1 MAGLSLKV
9 LLELQQKGFQKGI
22 ASVKNSLNS
31 LKKTV
36 MGITSA
42 FVGGLGL
49 TELVGRFTQTA
60 KELSQV
66 EATLRNVSDGY
77 LDYAENMQ
85 FLRSVAQQYGQEQNA
100 LIGSFAKF
108 SSAAKGAGMELA
120 TQQRIFRSLTKAA
133 GAFHLTADQTS
144 AVMLAVEQMISK
156 GAVASEELRRQLSNV
171 LPGSFQAMANA
182 AQTAGIIATNSQEAL
197 MDAMKQ
203 GQVIASEVL
212 PYFANELDKITS
224 NASFDSLVSSV
235 NRLSNAWTQFVKNS
249 EFTGFYQGMVDGLA
263 SALDGLGK
271 HFKNVLTNLTVL
283 GGAIATTFVS
293 KKVSKANLEFFDHLE
308 TKSKAANLEVKN
320 LKTNLGAMLAE
331 NELLKQG
338 VIDGLTKE
346 FSAAEAEAAGLSE
359 RMKELALS
367 EDRIG
372 NSTVKQRLKSADAQK
387 LLNYQIN
394 EERIALAAANIE
406 AERLEKQLALGG
418 KRLGK
423 TALGFTN
430 ILNKVI
436 GFIES
441 IGPTVGLTL
450 LYAAIGK
457 IIAELKEWYNWR
469 KKINDI
475 ENNSVPNAQKLNP
488 DAQSEIDNAEA
499 LLRIY
504 EDTDMTFLGK
514 KQALEEINSL
524 LGLTD
529 KEMLKVGVSAEIVR
543 QKIEDWKKVK
553 TVDTVVHQMRDAAEK
568 ASLEITQLKRRLN
581 EIESDPEYGKT
592 ERSLIDAMGYVDT
605 LTDKAVELRKEHEK
619 ITREL
624 KAQEKAYR
632 DLIAAGGITEDDP
645 EFIGPPR
652 PSILS
657 GKKTEEQTAVSNAID
672 EYNRTATELNNKY
685 KNGILTSKQYQKE
698 LANEKYKVL
707 QSIGVYQDL
716 EKIIDSLPS
725 SYRKYY
731 NEIKA
736 GAKQAGGE
744 ETNPVKDAIDKY
756 VKTESELDNQLKNGI
771 IDQQTYNEKLI
782 EAAEACE
789 EVVGSQEDM
798 YGTLE
803 KLKGS
808 YREWF
813 DMMQISKQI
822 AKDEVNDNKK
832 MEESLENLMKKM
844 EEAKENKKKYQEAVK
859 DLGDIPVF
867 DPSRDTSTDYKKDGS
882 EILGDNA
889 EKIEDY
895 VKSLTDYKKGLEKIK
910 NEYGFLSA
918 EEQEALTIVEKLL
931 KQAGDGATTARAKA
945 SIAEI
950 NEDIKDLKKE
960 LSDTKWDTVT
970 QGISGFEGIVS
981 SIESCID
988 AFERLDEADATWI
1001 DHLKAG
1007 FTVIDSLVSLMESV
1021 KAITEAVKTVQE
1033 LSGRLQEAQAQKQIL
1048 LSKIKADQTIKE
1060 GQASMQAAAD
1070 KSVAA
1075 GIEIAADKAKSKE
1088 AAKAA
1093 VGKAAESVA
1102 GTPFVGPWHAIA
1114 AVTSVVGILLAAFSK
1129 FEKGGIVG
1137 GNNTSGDRNIIRA
1150 NSREMVLTRAQQ
1162 GNLFNLIKNGGA
1174 GGQVEFVLR
1183 GDRLVG
1189 AIRNYESRIR
1199 G

>member
-9 LLELQQKGFQKGI
+9 LLELQKKGFDRNI
-22 ASVKNSLNS
+22 ASVKNGLNS

-77 LDYAENMQ
+77 RDYAENMQ

-133 GAFHLTADQTS
+133 GAFHLTAEQTS
-144 AVMLAVEQMISK
+144 SVMLAVEQMISK

-203 GQVIASEVL
+203 GQVVASEVL

-249 EFTGFYQGMVDGLA
+249 EFAGFYQSMVDGLA

-271 HFKNVLTNLTVL
+271 NFKNVLTNLAVL
-283 GGAIATTFVS
+283 GGAITTTFVS
-293 KKVSKANLEFFDHLE
+293 KKISKANLEFFDHLNTE
-308 TKSKAANLEVKN
+308 SKAANLEVKN

-331 NELLKQG
+331 NELLKKG
-338 VIDGLTKE
+338 ILDGLTKE

-387 LLNYQIN
+387 LLNYRID

-430 ILNKVI
+430 IFNKAI
-436 GFIES
+436 GFIKS

-457 IIAELKEWYNWR
+457 IIAELKEWYNWK

-488 DAQSEIDNAEA
+488 DAQSEIDKAEA

-514 KQALEEINSL
+514 KQALQEINAL

-553 TVDTVVHQMRDAAEK
+553 SVDTIAQQMRDAAQK

-592 ERSLIDAMGYVDT
+592 ERSLIDMMGYVDT
-605 LTDKAVELRKEHEK
+605 LTEKAAELQKEYEK
-619 ITREL
+619 ITREI

-632 DLIAAGGITEDDP
+632 DLIAAGGVTEDDP

-657 GKKTEEQTAVSNAID
+657 GKKTEEQTAAPMALHV
-672 EYNRTATELNNKY
+672 R
-685 KNGILTSKQYQKE
+685 
-698 LANEKYKVL
+698 
-707 QSIGVYQDL
+707 
-716 EKIIDSLPS
+716 
-725 SYRKYY
+725 
-731 NEIKA
+731 
-736 GAKQAGGE
+736 
-744 ETNPVKDAIDKY
+744 
-756 VKTESELDNQLKNGI
+756 
-771 IDQQTYNEKLI
+771 
-782 EAAEACE
+782 ACF
-789 EVVGSQEDM
+789 M
-798 YGTLE
+798 
-803 KLKGS
+803 
-808 YREWF
+808 
-813 DMMQISKQI
+813 IS
-822 AKDEVNDNKK
+822 
-832 MEESLENLMKKM
+832 
-844 EEAKENKKKYQEAVK
+844 
-859 DLGDIPVF
+859 P
-867 DPSRDTSTDYKKDGS
+867 
-882 EILGDNA
+882 
-889 EKIEDY
+889 
-895 VKSLTDYKKGLEKIK
+895 
-910 NEYGFLSA
+910 
-918 EEQEALTIVEKLL
+918 
-931 KQAGDGATTARAKA
+931 
-945 SIAEI
+945 
-950 NEDIKDLKKE
+950 
-960 LSDTKWDTVT
+960 
-970 QGISGFEGIVS
+970 
-981 SIESCID
+981 
-988 AFERLDEADATWI
+988 
-1001 DHLKAG
+1001 
-1007 FTVIDSLVSLMESV
+1007 
-1021 KAITEAVKTVQE
+1021 
-1033 LSGRLQEAQAQKQIL
+1033 
-1048 LSKIKADQTIKE
+1048 
-1060 GQASMQAAAD
+1060 
-1070 KSVAA
+1070 
-1075 GIEIAADKAKSKE
+1075 
-1088 AAKAA
+1088 
-1093 VGKAAESVA
+1093 
-1102 GTPFVGPWHAIA
+1102 
-1114 AVTSVVGILLAAFSK
+1114 
-1129 FEKGGIVG
+1129 
-1137 GNNTSGDRNIIRA
+1137 
-1150 NSREMVLTRAQQ
+1150 
-1162 GNLFNLIKNGGA
+1162 
-1174 GGQVEFVLR
+1174 
-1183 GDRLVG
+1183 
-1189 AIRNYESRIR
+1189 
-1199 G
+1199 

>member
-9 LLELQQKGFQKGI
+9 LLELQKKGFDRNI
-22 ASVKNSLNS
+22 ASVKNGLNS

-120 TQQRIFRSLTKAA
+120 TQQRLFRSLTKAA

-156 GAVASEELRRQLSNV
+156 GVVASEELRRQLSNV

-182 AQTAGIIATNSQEAL
+182 AQAAGIIATNSQEAL

-203 GQVIASEVL
+203 GRVVAAEVL

-249 EFTGFYQGMVDGLA
+249 EFTGFYKSMVDGLA

-271 HFKNVLTNLTVL
+271 NFKNVLNNLLVL
-283 GGAIATTFVS
+283 GGAFATAFVS
-293 KKVSKANLEFFDHLE
+293 KKVSKANLEYFDFIE
-308 TKSKAANLEVKN
+308 TKSKAANLEVKSLQSN
-320 LKTNLGAMLAE
+320 IGTMLAQRD
-331 NELLKQG
+331 LLKAG
-338 VIDGLTKE
+338 ALESLSME

-359 RMKELALS
+359 RMKDLALS
-367 EDRIG
+367 EDKIG
-372 NSTVKQRLKSADAQK
+372 NSTVKLKLKSEEAQK
-387 LLNYQIN
+387 LLNYRIDEGRKSLAEAKLTAVEFGDALEQKTTKVGRSLLKLDGIF
-394 EERIALAAANIE
+394 RKIGAFLSSIGSTIAL
-406 AERLEKQLALGG
+406 
-418 KRLGK
+418 
-423 TALGFTN
+423 
-430 ILNKVI
+430 
-436 GFIES
+436 
-441 IGPTVGLTL
+441 TV

-457 IIAELKEWYNWR
+457 IITELKEWYNWR
-469 KKINDI
+469 KKINDL

-488 DAQSEIDNAEA
+488 DAQSEIDKAEA

-514 KQALEEINSL
+514 KQAIKEINEL

-529 KEMLKVGVSAEIVR
+529 NEMLKVGVSAEIVR
-543 QKIEDWKKVK
+543 QKIEGWKKVK
-553 TVDTVVHQMRDAAEK
+553 SADTVAQQMRDAVEK
-568 ASLEITQLKRRLN
+568 ASVEITQLKRRLI
-581 EIESDPEYGKT
+581 EIESDPNYGKM
-592 ERSLIDAMGYVDT
+592 EEVYVRSFGYIT
-605 LTDKAVELRKEHEK
+605 QMTKAAQRLNLEYKKL
-619 ITREL
+619 TREL
-624 KAQEKAYR
+624 KAQEKAYS
-632 DLIAAGGITEDDP
+632 DLVAVVGISEGDP

-652 PSILS
+652 PTILS

-685 KNGILTSKQYQKE
+685 NNGILTSKQYQKE

-736 GAKQAGGE
+736 GAKQEGGE

-756 VKTESELDNQLKNGI
+756 IKTEGELDNLLKNGI
-771 IDQQTYNEKLI
+771 IDQQTYNERLI

-822 AKDEVNDNKK
+822 AKDEVESNKK
-832 MEESLENLMKKM
+832 MDESLENLIKQM

-867 DPSRDTSTDYKKDGS
+867 DPSRDTSLDYKKDGS
-882 EILGDNA
+882 EILDDNA
-889 EKIEDY
+889 EKIEDF
-895 VKSLTDYKKGLEKIK
+895 VKTLTDYKKGLEKIK
-910 NEYGFLSA
+910 KEYGYLSA
-918 EEQEALTIVEKLL
+918 EEQNALTIVEKLL

-960 LSDTKWDTVT
+960 IADTKWDTIT
-970 QGISGFEGIVS
+970 QSISGFEGIVS

-988 AFERLDEADATWI
+988 AFEKLDEADATWI

-1021 KAITEAVKTVQE
+1021 KSITEAVKNVQE
-1033 LSGRLQEAQAQKQIL
+1033 LSSRLQEAQAQRQIL

-1114 AVTSVVGILLAAFSK
+1114 AITSVVGVLLAAFSK

-1137 GNNTSGDRNIIRA
+1137 GSKTHGDQNVIRA
-1150 NSREMVLTRAQQ
+1150 NAREMILNRAQQ

-1189 AIRNYESRIR
+1189 VLKNYDSRLK

>member
-9 LLELQQKGFQKGI
+9 LLELQQKGFQQGI

-42 FVGGLGL
+42 FVGGLGM

-156 GAVASEELRRQLSNV
+156 GVVASEELRRQLSNV

-203 GQVIASEVL
+203 GQVVAAEVL

-249 EFTGFYQGMVDGLA
+249 QFTGFYQGMVDGLA
-263 SALDGLGK
+263 GALDGLGK
-271 HFKNVLTNLTVL
+271 HFKNFLILIGSSAVGIAFKKMSNVVNAHIDNLNTKFE
-283 GGAIATTFVS
+283 AS
-293 KKVSKANLEFFDHLE
+293 KVS
-308 TKSKAANLEVKN
+308 VKN
-320 LKTNLGAMLAE
+320 LRTSLKDTLDMMMDLKTGKAQDYFANFTLAEAKAAKLSEEIQKLAFENSKFGDGTTTKTLEVADAYKLLDYRLHEGMDSFSDAKKEVANLG
-331 NELLKQG
+331 
-338 VIDGLTKE
+338 
-346 FSAAEAEAAGLSE
+346 
-359 RMKELALS
+359 KEL
-367 EDRIG
+367 E
-372 NSTVKQRLKSADAQK
+372 KSKTIWGK
-387 LLNYQIN
+387 L
-394 EERIALAAANIE
+394 ALAIE
-406 AERLEKQLALGG
+406 GPL
-418 KRLGK
+418 KRIIGLVKSLFK
-423 TALGFTN
+423 TAIF
-430 ILNKVI
+430 
-436 GFIES
+436 
-441 IGPTVGLTL
+441 
-450 LYAAIGK
+450 AAIAYGIGK
-457 IIAELKEWYNWR
+457 IVERLVSWYKWQ

-475 ENNSVPNAQKLNP
+475 ENNSVPKAQKLNP
-488 DAQSEIDNAEA
+488 DAQAEIDKAEA

-514 KQALEEINSL
+514 KQALQEINSL

-543 QKIEDWKKVK
+543 QKIEGWKKVK
-553 TVDTVVHQMRDAAEK
+553 SVDTIVHQMRDAAEK

-581 EIESDPEYGKT
+581 EIKSDPDYGKT
-592 ERSLIDAMGYVDT
+592 SEVFAYMAGGIDV
-605 LTDKAVELRKEHEK
+605 LTYKARALQKEYEK
-619 ITREL
+619 ITREI

-632 DLIAAGGITEDDP
+632 DLIAAGAISEDDP

-652 PSILS
+652 PTILS

-672 EYNRTATELNNKY
+672 EYNMTAFELENKY
-685 KNGILTSKQYQKE
+685 NNGILTSKQYQKE
-698 LANEKYKVL
+698 LANERYKVL

-756 VKTESELDNQLKNGI
+756 IKTEGELDNLLKNGI
-771 IDQQTYNEKLI
+771 IDQQTYNERLI

-822 AKDEVNDNKK
+822 AQDEVNDNKK

-867 DPSRDTSTDYKKDGS
+867 DPSRDTSLDYKKDGS
-882 EILGDNA
+882 EILDDNA
-889 EKIEDY
+889 EKIEDF
-895 VKSLTDYKKGLEKIK
+895 VKTLTDYKKGLEKIREEHGYLK
-910 NEYGFLSA
+910 A
-918 EEQEALTIVEKLL
+918 EQQEALTIVEKLL

-960 LSDTKWDTVT
+960 LSDTKWNTIT

-981 SIESCID
+981 SIESCIN

-1021 KAITEAVKTVQE
+1021 KAITEAVKNVQE
-1033 LSGRLQEAQAQKQIL
+1033 LSGRLQEAQANKQIL

-1114 AVTSVVGILLAAFSK
+1114 AVTSVVGVLLAAFSK

>member
-1 MAGLSLKV
+1 MKV
-9 LLELQQKGFQKGI
+9 LLELQQRGFQNGI

-42 FVGGLGL
+42 FVGGLGM

-156 GAVASEELRRQLSNV
+156 GVVASEELRRQLSNV

-203 GQVIASEVL
+203 GQVVAAEVL

-263 SALDGLGK
+263 GALDGLGK
-271 HFKNVLTNLTVL
+271 HFKNFLILIGSSAIGIAFKKISNIVLAHIDNINTKFVASKVNARNL
-283 GGAIATTFVS
+283 ATSLKDMLNMMEDLQTGKSQDLFANFTF
-293 KKVSKANLEFFDHLE
+293 AEA
-308 TKSKAANLEVKN
+308 KAAK
-320 LKTNLGAMLAE
+320 
-331 NELLKQG
+331 
-338 VIDGLTKE
+338 
-346 FSAAEAEAAGLSE
+346 LSE
-359 RMKELALS
+359 EIKKLAF
-367 EDRIG
+367 E
-372 NSTVKQRLKSADAQK
+372 NSKFGDGTTTKTLGVADAYK
-387 LLNYQIN
+387 LLNYRLHEGLDTFSDAKKETEN
-394 EERIALAAANIE
+394 LGKE
-406 AERLEKQLALGG
+406 LEKSRTIWGKLSLAIEGPLKKIIGTV
-418 KRLGK
+418 KSILK
-423 TALGFTN
+423 TAKF
-430 ILNKVI
+430 
-436 GFIES
+436 
-441 IGPTVGLTL
+441 
-450 LYAAIGK
+450 AAIAYGIGK
-457 IIAELKEWYNWR
+457 IVEKLISWYNWQ

-475 ENNSVPNAQKLNP
+475 ENNSVPKAQKLNP
-488 DAQSEIDNAEA
+488 DAQAEIDKAEA

-514 KQALEEINSL
+514 KQALQDINAL

-529 KEMLKVGVSAEIVR
+529 EEMLKVGVSAEEVR
-543 QKIEDWKKVK
+543 QKIEGWKKVK
-553 TVDTVVHQMRDAAEK
+553 SADTVAQQMRDAVEK
-568 ASLEITQLKRRLN
+568 ASMSITELKRRLI
-581 EIESDPEYGKT
+581 EITSDPNYGK
-592 ERSLIDAMGYVDT
+592 MGTFFDEAGVSINI
-605 LTDKAVELRKEHEK
+605 LTIKAVKLALEAAK
-619 ITREL
+619 ITREI

-632 DLIAAGGITEDDP
+632 DLIDVAGVTEDDP

-707 QSIGVYQDL
+707 QSIGIYQDL

-756 VKTESELDNQLKNGI
+756 IKTEGELDNLLKNGI

-822 AKDEVNDNKK
+822 AKDEVESNKK
-832 MEESLENLMKKM
+832 MDESLENLIKQM

-867 DPSRDTSTDYKKDGS
+867 DPSRDTSLDYKKDGS
-882 EILGDNA
+882 EILDDNA
-889 EKIEDY
+889 EKIEDF
-895 VKSLTDYKKGLEKIK
+895 VKTLTDYKKGLENIK
-910 NEYGFLSA
+910 KEYGYLSA
-918 EEQEALTIVEKLL
+918 EEQNALTIVEKLL

-960 LSDTKWDTVT
+960 IADTKWDTIT
-970 QGISGFEGIVS
+970 QSISGFEGIVS

-988 AFERLDEADATWI
+988 AFEKLDEADATWI

-1021 KAITEAVKTVQE
+1021 KSITEAVKNVQE
-1033 LSGRLQEAQAQKQIL
+1033 LSSRLQEAQAQREIL

-1114 AVTSVVGILLAAFSK
+1114 AITSVVGVLLAAFSK
-1129 FEKGGIVG
+1129 FATGGIVG
-1137 GNNTSGDRNIIRA
+1137 GSKTHGDQNVIRA
-1150 NSREMVLTRAQQ
+1150 DAGEMVLNKAQQ
-1162 GNLFNLIKNGGA
+1162 GNLFNLIKNGGT

>member
-9 LLELQQKGFQKGI
+9 LLELQQKGFQNGI

-42 FVGGLGL
+42 FVGGLGM

-133 GAFHLTADQTS
+133 GAFHLTAEQTS
-144 AVMLAVEQMISK
+144 SVMLAVEQMISK
-156 GAVASEELRRQLSNV
+156 GVVASEELRRQLSNV

-182 AQTAGIIATNSQEAL
+182 AQAAGIIATNSQEAL

-203 GQVIASEVL
+203 GQVVASEVL

-249 EFTGFYQGMVDGLA
+249 QFTGFYQGMVDGLA
-263 SALDGLGK
+263 GALDGLGK
-271 HFKNVLTNLTVL
+271 HFKNFLILIGSSAVGLAFKKMSN
-283 GGAIATTFVS
+283 IALAHIDNINTKLEAS
-293 KKVSKANLEFFDHLE
+293 KVQGDKLQANLDSINEKLKDLE
-308 TKSKAANLEVKN
+308 TGKINELFLNFTLAEAKAAK
-320 LKTNLGAMLAE
+320 
-331 NELLKQG
+331 
-338 VIDGLTKE
+338 
-346 FSAAEAEAAGLSE
+346 LSE
-359 RMKELALS
+359 EMKELARQDQELGNPSTTQTLGS
-367 EDRIG
+367 E
-372 NSTVKQRLKSADAQK
+372 DAQK
-387 LLNYQIN
+387 LLNLRKQARELELKKN
-394 EERIALAAANIE
+394 AQE
-406 AERLEKQLALGG
+406 AEDLGKKLEKSGTIFGKAILALEGPL
-418 KRLGK
+418 KRLAGLLK
-423 TALGFTN
+423 TVWKTFKFTA
-430 ILNKVI
+430 ISY
-436 GFIES
+436 G
-441 IGPTVGLTL
+441 
-450 LYAAIGK
+450 IGK
-457 IIAELKEWYNWR
+457 VVEGLVSWYNWR
-469 KKINDI
+469 KKINDL
-475 ENNSVPNAQKLNP
+475 ENNSVPKAQKLNP
-488 DAQSEIDNAEA
+488 DAQAEIDKADA

-514 KQALEEINSL
+514 KQALQDINAL

-529 KEMLKVGVSAEIVR
+529 EEMLKVGASAEVVR
-543 QKIEDWKKVK
+543 QKIEGWKKVK
-553 TVDTVVHQMRDAAEK
+553 SADTVAQQMRDAVEK
-568 ASLEITQLKRRLN
+568 ASMDITQLKRRLI
-581 EIESDPEYGKT
+581 EITSDPKYGKT
-592 ERSLIDAMGYVDT
+592 ISFFDEAGVSVNILTIKAMK
-605 LTDKAVELRKEHEK
+605 LALEAAK
-619 ITREL
+619 ITREI
-624 KAQEKAYR
+624 KAQEKAYK
-632 DLIAAGGITEDDP
+632 DLIAVAGVTEDDP

-707 QSIGVYQDL
+707 QSIGIYQDL
-716 EKIIDSLPS
+716 EKIIDSLPGD
-725 SYRKYY
+725 YRKYY

-756 VKTESELDNQLKNGI
+756 IKTEGELDNLLKNGI
-771 IDQQTYNEKLI
+771 IDQQTYNERLI

-822 AKDEVNDNKK
+822 AKDEVESNKK
-832 MEESLENLMKKM
+832 MDESLENLIKQM

-882 EILGDNA
+882 EILEDNA

-910 NEYGFLSA
+910 KEYGYLSA
-918 EEQEALTIVEKLL
+918 EEQNALTIVEKLL

-960 LSDTKWDTVT
+960 IADTKWDTIT
-970 QGISGFEGIVS
+970 QSISGFEGIVS

-988 AFERLDEADATWI
+988 AFEKLDEADATWI

-1021 KAITEAVKTVQE
+1021 KSITEAVKNVQE
-1033 LSGRLQEAQAQKQIL
+1033 LSSRLQEAQAQRQIL

-1114 AVTSVVGILLAAFSK
+1114 AITSVVGVLLAAFSK

-1150 NSREMVLTRAQQ
+1150 NSGEAVLTKRMQ
-1162 GNLFNLIKNGGA
+1162 GNLLSILRDGGT
-1174 GGQVEFVLR
+1174 GGSVDF
-1183 GDRLVG
+1183 
-1189 AIRNYESRIR
+1189 RIR
-1199 G
+1199 GADLVGVMRNYDSRLKG

>member
-9 LLELQQKGFQKGI
+9 LLELQQKGFQNGI

-42 FVGGLGL
+42 FVGGLGM

-156 GAVASEELRRQLSNV
+156 GVVASEELRRQLSNV

-182 AQTAGIIATNSQEAL
+182 AQTADIIATNSQEAL

-203 GQVIASEVL
+203 GQVVAAEVL

-263 SALDGLGK
+263 GALDGLGK
-271 HFKNVLTNLTVL
+271 HFKNFLILIGSSAIGIAFKKISNIVLAHIDNINTKFVASKVNARNL
-283 GGAIATTFVS
+283 ATSLKDMLDMMEDLQTGKSQDLFANFTF
-293 KKVSKANLEFFDHLE
+293 AEA
-308 TKSKAANLEVKN
+308 KAAK
-320 LKTNLGAMLAE
+320 
-331 NELLKQG
+331 
-338 VIDGLTKE
+338 
-346 FSAAEAEAAGLSE
+346 LSE
-359 RMKELALS
+359 EIKKLAF
-367 EDRIG
+367 E
-372 NSTVKQRLKSADAQK
+372 NSKFGDGTTTKTLGVADAYK
-387 LLNYQIN
+387 LLNYRLHEGVDTFSDAKKETEN
-394 EERIALAAANIE
+394 LGKE
-406 AERLEKQLALGG
+406 LEKSRTIWGKLSLAIEGPLKKIIGTV
-418 KRLGK
+418 KSILK
-423 TALGFTN
+423 TAKF
-430 ILNKVI
+430 
-436 GFIES
+436 
-441 IGPTVGLTL
+441 
-450 LYAAIGK
+450 AAIAYGIGK
-457 IIAELKEWYNWR
+457 IVEKLISWYNWQ

-475 ENNSVPNAQKLNP
+475 ENNSVPKAQKLNP
-488 DAQSEIDNAEA
+488 DAQAEIDKAEA

-529 KEMLKVGVSAEIVR
+529 EEMLKVGASAEEVR
-543 QKIEDWKKVK
+543 QKIEGWKKVK
-553 TVDTVVHQMRDAAEK
+553 SADTVAQQMRDAVEK
-568 ASLEITQLKRRLN
+568 ASMSITELKRRLI
-581 EIESDPEYGKT
+581 EITSDPNYGK
-592 ERSLIDAMGYVDT
+592 MGTFFDEAGVSINI
-605 LTDKAVELRKEHEK
+605 LTIKAVKLALEAAK
-619 ITREL
+619 ITREI
-624 KAQEKAYR
+624 KAQEKAYK
-632 DLIAAGGITEDDP
+632 DLIDVAGVTEDDP

-685 KNGILTSKQYQKE
+685 NNGILTSKQYQKE

-707 QSIGVYQDL
+707 QNIGVYQDL
-716 EKIIDSLPS
+716 EKIIDSLPGN
-725 SYRKYY
+725 YRKYY

-756 VKTESELDNQLKNGI
+756 IKTEGELDNLLKNGI
-771 IDQQTYNEKLI
+771 IDQQTYNERLI

-822 AKDEVNDNKK
+822 AKDEVESNKK
-832 MEESLENLMKKM
+832 MDESLENLIKQM

-867 DPSRDTSTDYKKDGS
+867 DPSRDTSLDYKKDGS
-882 EILGDNA
+882 EILDDNA
-889 EKIEDY
+889 EKIEDF
-895 VKSLTDYKKGLEKIK
+895 VKTLTDYKKGLENIK
-910 NEYGFLSA
+910 KEYGYLSA
-918 EEQEALTIVEKLL
+918 EEQNALTIVEKLL

-960 LSDTKWDTVT
+960 IADTKWDTIT
-970 QGISGFEGIVS
+970 QSISGFEGIVS

-988 AFERLDEADATWI
+988 AFEKLDEADATWI

-1021 KAITEAVKTVQE
+1021 KSITEAVKNVQE
-1033 LSGRLQEAQAQKQIL
+1033 LSSRLQEAQAQRQIL

-1114 AVTSVVGILLAAFSK
+1114 AITSVVGVLLAAFSK
-1129 FEKGGIVG
+1129 FATGGIVG
-1137 GNNTSGDRNIIRA
+1137 GSKTHGDQNVIRA
-1150 NSREMVLTRAQQ
+1150 DAGEMVLNKAQQ
-1162 GNLFNLIKNGGA
+1162 GNLFNLIKNGGT

>member
-9 LLELQQKGFQKGI
+9 LLELQQKGFQNGI

-42 FVGGLGL
+42 FVGGLGM

-133 GAFHLTADQTS
+133 GAFHLTAEQTS
-144 AVMLAVEQMISK
+144 SVMLAVEQMISK
-156 GAVASEELRRQLSNV
+156 GVVASEELRRQLSNV

-182 AQTAGIIATNSQEAL
+182 AQAAGIIATNSQEAL

-203 GQVIASEVL
+203 GQVVASEVL

-249 EFTGFYQGMVDGLA
+249 QFTGFYQSMVDGLA

-271 HFKNVLTNLTVL
+271 HFKNFLILIGSSAVGIAFKKMSNVALAHLDNLNTRFE
-283 GGAIATTFVS
+283 G
-293 KKVSKANLEFFDHLE
+293 SKAQSNKLE
-308 TKSKAANLEVKN
+308 TDLALINKN
-320 LKTNLGAMLAE
+320 LKNLETGKAQELVTSFTLAE
-331 NELLKQG
+331 AK
-338 VIDGLTKE
+338 
-346 FSAAEAEAAGLSE
+346 AAKLSTE
-359 RMKELALS
+359 MKKLALESQANKRETTVATLGS
-367 EDRIG
+367 E
-372 NSTVKQRLKSADAQK
+372 DAQK
-387 LLNYQIN
+387 LLNLRKQVR
-394 EERIALAAANIE
+394 E
-406 AERLEKQLALGG
+406 LE
-418 KRLGK
+418 LGK
-423 TALGFTN
+423 SSAEAKKLGQEVEKSGTIFGKAILAIEGPLKRIIGLVKLLFKTAIF
-430 ILNKVI
+430 
-436 GFIES
+436 
-441 IGPTVGLTL
+441 
-450 LYAAIGK
+450 AAIAYGIGK
-457 IIAELKEWYNWR
+457 IVEKLISWYNWQ

-475 ENNSVPNAQKLNP
+475 ENNSVPKAQKLNP
-488 DAQSEIDNAEA
+488 DAQAEIDKAEA

-514 KQALEEINSL
+514 KQALQEINAL

-553 TVDTVVHQMRDAAEK
+553 SADTVAQQMRDAAQK
-568 ASLEITQLKRRLN
+568 ASMEITQLKRRLI
-581 EIESDPEYGKT
+581 EIESDPDYGKT
-592 ERSLIDAMGYVDT
+592 SKVFAYMAGDIDVLT
-605 LTDKAVELRKEHEK
+605 LKARALQKEYEK
-619 ITREL
+619 ITREI

-632 DLIAAGGITEDDP
+632 DLIDVAGVTEDDP

-685 KNGILTSKQYQKE
+685 NNGILTSKQYQKE

-756 VKTESELDNQLKNGI
+756 IKTEGELDNLLKNGI
-771 IDQQTYNEKLI
+771 IDQQTYNERLI

-822 AKDEVNDNKK
+822 AKDEVESNKK
-832 MEESLENLMKKM
+832 MSESLENLIKQM

-867 DPSRDTSTDYKKDGS
+867 DPSRDTSLDYKKDGS
-882 EILGDNA
+882 EILDDNA
-889 EKIEDY
+889 EKIEDF
-895 VKSLTDYKKGLEKIK
+895 VKTLTDYKKGLEKIK
-910 NEYGFLSA
+910 KEYGYLSA
-918 EEQEALTIVEKLL
+918 EEQNALTIVEKLL

-960 LSDTKWDTVT
+960 IADTKWDTIT
-970 QGISGFEGIVS
+970 QSISGFEGIVS

-988 AFERLDEADATWI
+988 AFEKLDEADATWI

-1021 KAITEAVKTVQE
+1021 KSITEAVKNVQE
-1033 LSGRLQEAQAQKQIL
+1033 LSSRLQEAQAQRQIL
-1048 LSKIKADQTIKE
+1048 LSKIKSDQTIKE

-1114 AVTSVVGILLAAFSK
+1114 AITSVVGVLLAAFSK
-1129 FEKGGIVG
+1129 FATGGIVG
-1137 GNNTSGDRNIIRA
+1137 GSKTHGDQNVIRA
-1150 NSREMVLTRAQQ
+1150 DAGEMVLNKAQQ
-1162 GNLFNLIKNGGA
+1162 GNLFNLIKNGGT

>member
-9 LLELQQKGFQKGI
+9 LLELQQKGFQNGI

-42 FVGGLGL
+42 FVGGLGM

-156 GAVASEELRRQLSNV
+156 GVVASEELRRQLSNV

-182 AQTAGIIATNSQEAL
+182 AQDAGIIATNSQEAL

-203 GQVIASEVL
+203 GQVVASEVL

-249 EFTGFYQGMVDGLA
+249 QFTGFYQGMVDGLA
-263 SALDGLGK
+263 GALDGLGK
-271 HFKNVLTNLTVL
+271 HFKNFLILIGSSAVGLAFKKMSNVVSAHIDNLNTRFE
-283 GGAIATTFVS
+283 A
-293 KKVSKANLEFFDHLE
+293 SKAQSNKLGTDL
-308 TKSKAANLEVKN
+308 ALINKN
-320 LKTNLGAMLAE
+320 LKNLETGKAQELVTSFTLAE
-331 NELLKQG
+331 AK
-338 VIDGLTKE
+338 
-346 FSAAEAEAAGLSE
+346 AAKLSTE
-359 RMKELALS
+359 MKKLALENQANKRETTVATLGS
-367 EDRIG
+367 E
-372 NSTVKQRLKSADAQK
+372 DAQK
-387 LLNYQIN
+387 LLNLRKQVR
-394 EERIALAAANIE
+394 E
-406 AERLEKQLALGG
+406 LE
-418 KRLGK
+418 LGK
-423 TALGFTN
+423 ASAEAKKLGQEVEKSGSIFGKAILAIEGPLKRIIGLIKLLFKTAIF
-430 ILNKVI
+430 
-436 GFIES
+436 
-441 IGPTVGLTL
+441 
-450 LYAAIGK
+450 AAIAYGIGK
-457 IIAELKEWYNWR
+457 IVERLISWYNWQ

-475 ENNSVPNAQKLNP
+475 ENNSVPKAQKLNP
-488 DAQSEIDNAEA
+488 DAQAEIDKAEA

-514 KQALEEINSL
+514 KQALQEINAL

-553 TVDTVVHQMRDAAEK
+553 SADTVAQQMRDAAEK
-568 ASLEITQLKRRLN
+568 ASMEITQLKRRLI
-581 EIESDPEYGKT
+581 EIESDPDYGKT
-592 ERSLIDAMGYVDT
+592 SKVFAYMAGDIDV
-605 LTDKAVELRKEHEK
+605 LTIKARALQKEYEK
-619 ITREL
+619 ITREI

-632 DLIAAGGITEDDP
+632 DLIAAGGVTEDDP

-652 PSILS
+652 PTILS

-725 SYRKYY
+725 SYRKYS
-731 NEIKA
+731 NEIKS

-756 VKTESELDNQLKNGI
+756 IKTEGELDNLLKNGI
-771 IDQQTYNEKLI
+771 IDQQTYNERLI

-822 AKDEVNDNKK
+822 AKDEVESNKK
-832 MEESLENLMKKM
+832 MDESLENLIKQM

-867 DPSRDTSTDYKKDGS
+867 DPSRDTSLDYKKDGS
-882 EILGDNA
+882 EILDDNA
-889 EKIEDY
+889 EKIEDF
-895 VKSLTDYKKGLEKIK
+895 VKTLTDYKKGLEKIK
-910 NEYGFLSA
+910 KEYGYLSA
-918 EEQEALTIVEKLL
+918 EEQNALTIVEKLL

-960 LSDTKWDTVT
+960 IADTKWDTIT
-970 QGISGFEGIVS
+970 QSISGFEGIVS

-988 AFERLDEADATWI
+988 AFEKLDEADATWI

-1021 KAITEAVKTVQE
+1021 KSITEAVKNVQE
-1033 LSGRLQEAQAQKQIL
+1033 LSSRLQEAQAQRQIL

-1114 AVTSVVGILLAAFSK
+1114 AITSVVGVLLAAFSK

-1150 NSREMVLTRAQQ
+1150 NSGEAVLTKRMQ
-1162 GNLFNLIKNGGA
+1162 GNLLSILRDGGT
-1174 GGQVEFVLR
+1174 GGSVDF
-1183 GDRLVG
+1183 
-1189 AIRNYESRIR
+1189 RIR
-1199 G
+1199 GADLVGVMRNYDSRLKG

>member
-9 LLELQQKGFQKGI
+9 LLELQQKGFQQGI

-42 FVGGLGL
+42 FVGGLGM

-156 GAVASEELRRQLSNV
+156 GVVASEELRRQLSNV

-203 GQVIASEVL
+203 GQVVAAEVL

-263 SALDGLGK
+263 GALDGLGK
-271 HFKNVLTNLTVL
+271 HFKNFLILIGSSAIGIAFKKISNIVLAHIDNINTKFVASKVNARNL
-283 GGAIATTFVS
+283 ATSLKDMLNMMEDLQTGKSQDLFANFTF
-293 KKVSKANLEFFDHLE
+293 AEA
-308 TKSKAANLEVKN
+308 KAAK
-320 LKTNLGAMLAE
+320 
-331 NELLKQG
+331 
-338 VIDGLTKE
+338 
-346 FSAAEAEAAGLSE
+346 LSE
-359 RMKELALS
+359 EIKKLAF
-367 EDRIG
+367 E
-372 NSTVKQRLKSADAQK
+372 NSKFGDGTTTKTLGVADAYK
-387 LLNYQIN
+387 LLNYRLHEGLDTFSDAKKETEN
-394 EERIALAAANIE
+394 LGKE
-406 AERLEKQLALGG
+406 LEKSRTIWGKLSLAIEGPLKKIIGTV
-418 KRLGK
+418 KSILK
-423 TALGFTN
+423 TAKF
-430 ILNKVI
+430 
-436 GFIES
+436 
-441 IGPTVGLTL
+441 
-450 LYAAIGK
+450 AAIAYGIGK
-457 IIAELKEWYNWR
+457 IVEKLISWYNWQ

-475 ENNSVPNAQKLNP
+475 ENNSVPKAQKLNP
-488 DAQSEIDNAEA
+488 DAQAEIDKAEA

-514 KQALEEINSL
+514 KQALQDINAL

-529 KEMLKVGVSAEIVR
+529 EEMLKVGVSAEEVR
-543 QKIEDWKKVK
+543 QKIEGWKKVK
-553 TVDTVVHQMRDAAEK
+553 SADTVAQQMRDAVEK
-568 ASLEITQLKRRLN
+568 ASMSITELKRRLI
-581 EIESDPEYGKT
+581 EITSDPNYGK
-592 ERSLIDAMGYVDT
+592 MGTFFDEAGVSINI
-605 LTDKAVELRKEHEK
+605 LTIKAVKLALEAAK
-619 ITREL
+619 ITREI

-632 DLIAAGGITEDDP
+632 DLIDVAGVTEDDP

-707 QSIGVYQDL
+707 QSIGIYQDL

-756 VKTESELDNQLKNGI
+756 IKTEGELDNLLKNGI

-822 AKDEVNDNKK
+822 AKDEVESNKK
-832 MEESLENLMKKM
+832 MDESLENLIKQM

-867 DPSRDTSTDYKKDGS
+867 DPSRDTSLDYKKDGS
-882 EILGDNA
+882 EILDDNA
-889 EKIEDY
+889 EKIEDF
-895 VKSLTDYKKGLEKIK
+895 VKTLTDYKKGLENIK
-910 NEYGFLSA
+910 KEYGYLSA
-918 EEQEALTIVEKLL
+918 EEQNALTIVEKLL

-960 LSDTKWDTVT
+960 IADTKWDTIT
-970 QGISGFEGIVS
+970 QSISGFEGIVS

-988 AFERLDEADATWI
+988 AFEKLDEADATWI

-1021 KAITEAVKTVQE
+1021 KSITEAVKNVQE
-1033 LSGRLQEAQAQKQIL
+1033 LSSRLQEAQAQREIL
-1048 LSKIKADQTIKE
+1048 LSKIKAGQTIKE

-1093 VGKAAESVA
+1093 VGKAEESVA

-1114 AVTSVVGILLAAFSK
+1114 AITSVVGVLLAAFSK
-1129 FEKGGIVG
+1129 FATGGIVG
-1137 GNNTSGDRNIIRA
+1137 GSKTHGDQNVIRA
-1150 NSREMVLTRAQQ
+1150 DAGEMVLNKAQQ
-1162 GNLFNLIKNGGA
+1162 GNLFNLIKNGGT

>member
-9 LLELQQKGFQKGI
+9 LLELQQKGFQNGI

-42 FVGGLGL
+42 FVGGLGM

-133 GAFHLTADQTS
+133 GAFHLTAEQTS
-144 AVMLAVEQMISK
+144 SVMLAVEQMISK
-156 GAVASEELRRQLSNV
+156 GVVASEELRRQLSNV

-182 AQTAGIIATNSQEAL
+182 AQAAGIIATNSQEAL

-203 GQVIASEVL
+203 GQVVASEVL

-249 EFTGFYQGMVDGLA
+249 QFTGFYQSMVDGLA

-271 HFKNVLTNLTVL
+271 HFKNFLILIGSSAVGIAFKKMSNVALAHLDNLNTRFE
-283 GGAIATTFVS
+283 G
-293 KKVSKANLEFFDHLE
+293 SKAQSNKLE
-308 TKSKAANLEVKN
+308 TDLALINKN
-320 LKTNLGAMLAE
+320 LKNLETGKAQELVTSFTLAE
-331 NELLKQG
+331 AK
-338 VIDGLTKE
+338 
-346 FSAAEAEAAGLSE
+346 AAKLSTE
-359 RMKELALS
+359 MKKLALESQANKRETTVATLGS
-367 EDRIG
+367 E
-372 NSTVKQRLKSADAQK
+372 DAQK
-387 LLNYQIN
+387 LLNLRKQVR
-394 EERIALAAANIE
+394 E
-406 AERLEKQLALGG
+406 LE
-418 KRLGK
+418 LGK
-423 TALGFTN
+423 SSAEAKKLGQEVEKSGTIFGKAILAIEGPLKRIIGLVKSLFKTAIF
-430 ILNKVI
+430 
-436 GFIES
+436 
-441 IGPTVGLTL
+441 
-450 LYAAIGK
+450 AAIAYGIGK
-457 IIAELKEWYNWR
+457 IVEKLISWYNWQ

-475 ENNSVPNAQKLNP
+475 ENNSVPKAQKLNP
-488 DAQSEIDNAEA
+488 DAQAEIDKAEA

-514 KQALEEINSL
+514 KQALQEINAL

-553 TVDTVVHQMRDAAEK
+553 SADTVAQQMRDAAQK
-568 ASLEITQLKRRLN
+568 ASMEITQLKRRLI
-581 EIESDPEYGKT
+581 EIESDPDYGKT
-592 ERSLIDAMGYVDT
+592 SKVFAYMAGDIDVLT
-605 LTDKAVELRKEHEK
+605 LKARALQKEYEK
-619 ITREL
+619 ITREI
-624 KAQEKAYR
+624 KAQEKAYK
-632 DLIAAGGITEDDP
+632 DLIAVAGVTEDDP

-672 EYNRTATELNNKY
+672 EYNRTATELENKY
-685 KNGILTSKQYQKE
+685 NNGILTSKQYQKE

-731 NEIKA
+731 NEIKT

-756 VKTESELDNQLKNGI
+756 IKTEGELDNLLKNGI
-771 IDQQTYNEKLI
+771 IDQQTYNERLI

-822 AKDEVNDNKK
+822 AKDEVESNKK
-832 MEESLENLMKKM
+832 MSESLENLIKQM

-867 DPSRDTSTDYKKDGS
+867 DPSRDTSLDYKKDGS
-882 EILGDNA
+882 EILDDNA
-889 EKIEDY
+889 EKIEDF
-895 VKSLTDYKKGLEKIK
+895 VKTLTDYKKGLEKIK
-910 NEYGFLSA
+910 KEYGYLSA
-918 EEQEALTIVEKLL
+918 EEQNALTIVEKLL

-960 LSDTKWDTVT
+960 IADTKWDTIT
-970 QGISGFEGIVS
+970 QSISGFEGIVS

-988 AFERLDEADATWI
+988 AFEKLDEADATWI

-1021 KAITEAVKTVQE
+1021 KSITEAVKNVQE
-1033 LSGRLQEAQAQKQIL
+1033 LSSRLQEAQAQRQIL
-1048 LSKIKADQTIKE
+1048 LSKIKSDQTIKE

-1114 AVTSVVGILLAAFSK
+1114 AITSVVGVLLAAFSK
-1129 FEKGGIVG
+1129 FATGGIVG
-1137 GNNTSGDRNIIRA
+1137 GSKTHGDQNVIRA
-1150 NSREMVLTRAQQ
+1150 DAGEMVLNKAQQ
-1162 GNLFNLIKNGGA
+1162 GNLFNLIKNGGT

>member
-9 LLELQQKGFQKGI
+9 LLELQKKGFDRNI
-22 ASVKNSLNS
+22 ASVKNGLNS

-42 FVGGLGL
+42 FVGGLGM

-133 GAFHLTADQTS
+133 GAFHLTAEQTS
-144 AVMLAVEQMISK
+144 NVMLAVEQMISK
-156 GAVASEELRRQLSNV
+156 GVVASEELRRQLSNV

-182 AQTAGIIATNSQEAL
+182 AQAAGIIATNSQEAL

-249 EFTGFYQGMVDGLA
+249 QFTGFYQSMVDGLA

-271 HFKNVLTNLTVL
+271 HFKNFLILIGSSAIGVAFKKIYDSSFGIIDNLNTKLEATKVEIEDNKASLIQMQKELASLQTGQVDKLTMSFTL
-283 GGAIATTFVS
+283 
-293 KKVSKANLEFFDHLE
+293 
-308 TKSKAANLEVKN
+308 
-320 LKTNLGAMLAE
+320 
-331 NELLKQG
+331 
-338 VIDGLTKE
+338 
-346 FSAAEAEAAGLSE
+346 AEAEAARLSE
-359 RMKELALS
+359 GIRNLAL
-367 EDRIG
+367 ENKKNKKDLTTATL
-372 NSTVKQRLKSADAQK
+372 NAADAQN
-387 LLNYQIN
+387 LLNY
-394 EERIALAAANIE
+394 RITEGTANIAADRKE
-406 AERLEKQLALGG
+406 KRNLEKEIDKSATSLGKMALGLQG
-418 KRLGK
+418 TLK
-423 TALGFTN
+423 TIVGFFSS
-430 ILNKVI
+430 ILK
-436 GFIES
+436 
-441 IGPTVGLTL
+441 
-450 LYAAIGK
+450 YAKFVAIAYGIGK
-457 IIAELKEWYNWR
+457 IVDGLKSWYDWQ
-469 KKINDI
+469 KKINDL

-488 DAQSEIDNAEA
+488 DVQAEIDKAEA

-504 EDTDMTFLGK
+504 EDTDMTFFGK
-514 KQALEEINSL
+514 KQAIKEINEL

-529 KEMLKVGVSAEIVR
+529 NEMLKVGVSAEIVR
-543 QKIEDWKKVK
+543 QKIEGWKKVK
-553 TVDTVVHQMRDAAEK
+553 SADTVAKQMSDAVEK
-568 ASLEITQLKRRLN
+568 ASVEITQLKRRII
-581 EIESDPEYGKT
+581 EIESDPNYGTMEEVYVRSFGYITQMTKAAQRLYSEYKK
-592 ERSLIDAMGYVDT
+592 L
-605 LTDKAVELRKEHEK
+605 
-619 ITREL
+619 TREL

-632 DLIAAGGITEDDP
+632 DLIAVAGVTEDDP

-672 EYNRTATELNNKY
+672 EYNRTATELENKY

-707 QSIGVYQDL
+707 QSIGIYQDL

-736 GAKQAGGE
+736 GAKQAGGK

-756 VKTESELDNQLKNGI
+756 IKTEGELDNLLKNGI
-771 IDQQTYNEKLI
+771 IDQQTYNERLI

-822 AKDEVNDNKK
+822 AQDEVNDNKK
-832 MEESLENLMKKM
+832 MSESLENLMKKM

-867 DPSRDTSTDYKKDGS
+867 DPSRDTSLDYKKDGS
-882 EILGDNA
+882 EILDDNA
-889 EKIEDY
+889 EKIEDF
-895 VKSLTDYKKGLEKIK
+895 VKTLTDYKKGLEKIK
-910 NEYGFLSA
+910 KEYGYLSA
-918 EEQEALTIVEKLL
+918 EEQNALTIVEKLL

-960 LSDTKWDTVT
+960 IADTKWDTIT
-970 QGISGFEGIVS
+970 QSISGFEGIVS

-988 AFERLDEADATWI
+988 AFEKLDEADATWI

-1021 KAITEAVKTVQE
+1021 KSITEAVKNVQE
-1033 LSGRLQEAQAQKQIL
+1033 LSSRLQEAQAQRQIL

-1114 AVTSVVGILLAAFSK
+1114 AITSVVGVLLAAFSK
-1129 FEKGGIVG
+1129 FATGGIVG
-1137 GNNTSGDRNIIRA
+1137 GSKTHGDQNVIRA
-1150 NSREMVLTRAQQ
+1150 DAGEMILNRAQQ
-1162 GNLFNLIKNGGA
+1162 GNLFNLIKNGGT
-1174 GGQVEFVLR
+1174 GGSVDF
-1183 GDRLVG
+1183 
-1189 AIRNYESRIR
+1189 RIR
-1199 G
+1199 GADLVGVMRNYDSRLKG

>member
-9 LLELQQKGFQKGI
+9 LLELQQKGFQNGI

-42 FVGGLGL
+42 FVGGLGM

-133 GAFHLTADQTS
+133 GAFHLTAEQTS
-144 AVMLAVEQMISK
+144 SVMLAVEQMISK
-156 GAVASEELRRQLSNV
+156 GVVASEELRRQLSNV

-182 AQTAGIIATNSQEAL
+182 AQTADIIATNSQEAL

-249 EFTGFYQGMVDGLA
+249 QFTGFYQGMVDGLA
-263 SALDGLGK
+263 GALDGLGK
-271 HFKNVLTNLTVL
+271 HFKNFLILVGSSAV
-283 GGAIATTFVS
+283 GIAFKKMSNVVNAHIDNINTKFEAS
-293 KKVSKANLEFFDHLE
+293 KVSA
-308 TKSKAANLEVKN
+308 KN
-320 LKTNLGAMLAE
+320 LRTSLKDTLEMMIDLQTGKSQDLFANFTLAE
-331 NELLKQG
+331 AK
-338 VIDGLTKE
+338 
-346 FSAAEAEAAGLSE
+346 AAGLSE
-359 RMKELALS
+359 EIKKLAFENSKFGDGTTTKTLEAADAYKLLDYRLHEGINSFSGAKKEVANLGKEL
-367 EDRIG
+367 E
-372 NSTVKQRLKSADAQK
+372 KSK
-387 LLNYQIN
+387 TIWG
-394 EERIALAAANIE
+394 
-406 AERLEKQLALGG
+406 KVVLALEGPL
-418 KRLGK
+418 KRIIGLVKSLFK
-423 TALGFTN
+423 TAIF
-430 ILNKVI
+430 
-436 GFIES
+436 
-441 IGPTVGLTL
+441 
-450 LYAAIGK
+450 AAIAYGIGK
-457 IIAELKEWYNWR
+457 IVEKLISWYNWQ

-475 ENNSVPNAQKLNP
+475 ENNSVPKAQKLNP
-488 DAQSEIDNAEA
+488 DAQAEIDKAEA

-514 KQALEEINSL
+514 KQALQDINAL

-529 KEMLKVGVSAEIVR
+529 EEMLKVGASAEEVR
-543 QKIEDWKKVK
+543 KKNEGWKKVK
-553 TVDTVVHQMRDAAEK
+553 SADTVAQQMRDAVEK
-568 ASLEITQLKRRLN
+568 ASMDITQLKRRLI
-581 EIESDPEYGKT
+581 EITSDPNYGK
-592 ERSLIDAMGYVDT
+592 MGTFFDEAGVSINI
-605 LTDKAVELRKEHEK
+605 LTIKAVKLALEAAK
-619 ITREL
+619 ITREI
-624 KAQEKAYR
+624 KAQEKAYK
-632 DLIAAGGITEDDP
+632 DLIDVAGVTEDDP

-685 KNGILTSKQYQKE
+685 NNGILTSKQYQKE

-707 QSIGVYQDL
+707 QNIGVYQDL
-716 EKIIDSLPS
+716 EKIIDSLPGN
-725 SYRKYY
+725 YRKYY

-756 VKTESELDNQLKNGI
+756 IKTEGELDNLLKNGI
-771 IDQQTYNEKLI
+771 IDQQTYNERLI

-822 AKDEVNDNKK
+822 AKDEVESNKK
-832 MEESLENLMKKM
+832 MDESLENLIKQM

-867 DPSRDTSTDYKKDGS
+867 DPSRDTSLDYKKDGS
-882 EILGDNA
+882 EILDDNA
-889 EKIEDY
+889 EKIEDF
-895 VKSLTDYKKGLEKIK
+895 VKTLTDYKKGLEKIK
-910 NEYGFLSA
+910 KEYGYLSA
-918 EEQEALTIVEKLL
+918 EEQNALTIVEKLL

-960 LSDTKWDTVT
+960 IADTKWDTIT
-970 QGISGFEGIVS
+970 QSISGFEGIVS

-988 AFERLDEADATWI
+988 AFEKLDEADATWI

-1021 KAITEAVKTVQE
+1021 KSITEAVKNVQE
-1033 LSGRLQEAQAQKQIL
+1033 LSSRLQEAQAQRQIL

-1075 GIEIAADKAKSKE
+1075 RIEIAADKAKSKE

-1114 AVTSVVGILLAAFSK
+1114 AITSVVGVLLAAFSK
-1129 FEKGGIVG
+1129 FATGGIVG
-1137 GNNTSGDRNIIRA
+1137 GSKTHGDQNVIRA
-1150 NSREMVLTRAQQ
+1150 DAGEMVLNKAQQ
-1162 GNLFNLIKNGGA
+1162 GNLFNLIKNGGT

>member
-9 LLELQQKGFQKGI
+9 LLELQQKGFQNGI

-42 FVGGLGL
+42 FVGGLGM

-133 GAFHLTADQTS
+133 GAFHLTAEQTS
-144 AVMLAVEQMISK
+144 SVMLAVEQMISK
-156 GAVASEELRRQLSNV
+156 GVVASEELRRQLSNV

-182 AQTAGIIATNSQEAL
+182 AQAAGIIATNSQEAL

-235 NRLSNAWTQFVKNS
+235 NRLSNSWTQFVKNS
-249 EFTGFYQGMVDGLA
+249 QFTGFYQSMVDGLA

-271 HFKNVLTNLTVL
+271 HFKNFLILIGSSAVGLAFKKMSNVVNAHIDNINTKFE
-283 GGAIATTFVS
+283 AS
-293 KKVSKANLEFFDHLE
+293 KVNVKKLRTSLKDMLDMMVDLQTGKAQDFFANFTLEE
-308 TKSKAANLEVKN
+308 AKAAKLSEEIKKLALENSKFGDGTTTKTLEV
-320 LKTNLGAMLAE
+320 
-331 NELLKQG
+331 
-338 VIDGLTKE
+338 
-346 FSAAEAEAAGLSE
+346 
-359 RMKELALS
+359 
-367 EDRIG
+367 
-372 NSTVKQRLKSADAQK
+372 ADAYN
-387 LLNYQIN
+387 LLNYRLHEGLDSLSEAQK
-394 EERIALAAANIE
+394 ETANLGKE
-406 AERLEKQLALGG
+406 LEKSKTIFGKAILAIEGPL
-418 KRLGK
+418 KRIIGLVKSLFK
-423 TALGFTN
+423 TAVF
-430 ILNKVI
+430 
-436 GFIES
+436 
-441 IGPTVGLTL
+441 
-450 LYAAIGK
+450 AAIAYGIGK
-457 IIAELKEWYNWR
+457 IVERLISWYNWQ

-475 ENNSVPNAQKLNP
+475 ENNSVPKAQKLNP
-488 DAQSEIDNAEA
+488 DAQAEIDKAEA
-499 LLRIY
+499 LLKIY

-514 KQALEEINSL
+514 KQALQDINAL

-529 KEMLKVGVSAEIVR
+529 EEMLKVGTSAEVVR

-553 TVDTVVHQMRDAAEK
+553 SADTVAQQMRDAAQK
-568 ASLEITQLKRRLN
+568 ASIEITQLKRRLI
-581 EIESDPEYGKT
+581 EIESDPDYGKT
-592 ERSLIDAMGYVDT
+592 SKVFAYMAGDVDVLT
-605 LTDKAVELRKEHEK
+605 LKARALQTEYEK
-619 ITREL
+619 ITREI

-632 DLIAAGGITEDDP
+632 DLIAVAGVTEDDP

-672 EYNRTATELNNKY
+672 EYNRTVTELNNKY
-685 KNGILTSKQYQKE
+685 NNGILTSKQYQKE

-756 VKTESELDNQLKNGI
+756 IKTEGELDNLLKNGI
-771 IDQQTYNEKLI
+771 IDQQTYNERLI

-822 AKDEVNDNKK
+822 AKDEVESNKK
-832 MEESLENLMKKM
+832 MDESLENLIKQM

-867 DPSRDTSTDYKKDGS
+867 DPSRDTSLDYKKDGS
-882 EILGDNA
+882 EILDDNA
-889 EKIEDY
+889 EKIEDF
-895 VKSLTDYKKGLEKIK
+895 VKTLTDYKKGLENIK
-910 NEYGFLSA
+910 KEYGYLSA
-918 EEQEALTIVEKLL
+918 EEQNALTIVEKLL

-960 LSDTKWDTVT
+960 IADTKWDTIT
-970 QGISGFEGIVS
+970 QSISGFEGIVS

-988 AFERLDEADATWI
+988 AFEKLDEADATWI

-1021 KAITEAVKTVQE
+1021 KSITEAVKNVQE
-1033 LSGRLQEAQAQKQIL
+1033 LSSRLQEAQAQRQIL
-1048 LSKIKADQTIKE
+1048 LSKIKADQTIEE

-1114 AVTSVVGILLAAFSK
+1114 AITSVVGVLLAAFSK

-1137 GNNTSGDRNIIRA
+1137 GSKTHGDQNVIRA
-1150 NSREMVLTRAQQ
+1150 DAREMILNRAQQ

-1189 AIRNYESRIR
+1189 VLKNYDSRLK

>member
-9 LLELQQKGFQKGI
+9 LLELQQRGFQKGI

-49 TELVGRFTQTA
+49 TELVGRFTETA

-85 FLRSVAQQYGQEQNA
+85 FLRSVAQQYGQEQNT

-144 AVMLAVEQMISK
+144 SVMLAVEQMISK
-156 GAVASEELRRQLSNV
+156 GVVASEELRRQLSNV

-203 GQVIASEVL
+203 GQVVASKVL

-224 NASFDSLVSSV
+224 NASFDSLVSSI

-249 EFTGFYQGMVDGLA
+249 EFTGFYQSMVDGLS

-271 HFKNVLTNLTVL
+271 NFKNVLNNLLVL
-283 GGAIATTFVS
+283 GGAFATTFVT
-293 KKVSKANLEFFDHLE
+293 KKVSKANLEYFDFIE
-308 TKSKAANLEVKN
+308 TKSKAANLEVQSLKN
-320 LKTNLGAMLAE
+320 NIGTMLAQRD
-331 NELLKQG
+331 LLKVG
-338 VIDGLTKE
+338 AISGLTME

-359 RMKELALS
+359 RMKDLALS
-367 EDRIG
+367 ENRIG
-372 NSTVKQRLKSADAQK
+372 NSTVKLKLENADAQN
-387 LLNYQIN
+387 LLNY
-394 EERIALAAANIE
+394 RIKEGRKALAE
-406 AERLEKQLALGG
+406 AEITATEFGDKLEQKTTKVGRALLKNEGIVR
-418 KRLGK
+418 K
-423 TALGFTN
+423 
-430 ILNKVI
+430 I
-436 GFIES
+436 GSLLSTIWDS
-441 IGPTVGLTL
+441 AVLTV
-450 LYAAIGK
+450 LYTVIGK
-457 IIAELKEWYNWR
+457 IVQKTVEWYNWR

-475 ENNSVPNAQKLNP
+475 ENNSVSNAQKMNP
-488 DAQSEIDNAEA
+488 DAQAEIDKANALYNIYNDQNTT
-499 LLRIY
+499 LL
-504 EDTDMTFLGK
+504 TK
-514 KQALEEINSL
+514 QQALKEINSL
-524 LGLTD
+524 LGLSND
-529 KEMLKVGVSAEIVR
+529 EMLKLGTSSETVKE
-543 QKIEDWKKVK
+543 KIESWKDIKGA
-553 TVDTVVHQMRDAAEK
+553 DTVAKQMEEAIQKAAIR
-568 ASLEITQLKRRLN
+568 ASELERILN
-581 EIESDPEYGKT
+581 EIRNDPHYNEKT
-592 ERSLIDAMGYVDT
+592 T
-605 LTDKAVELRKEHEK
+605 LEDEGGVQLLTW
-619 ITREL
+619 TREARKL
-624 KAQEKAYR
+624 FREERKAKRELEAQNKAYEK
-632 DLIAAGGITEDDP
+632 LVKEGTGGEAD
-645 EFIGPPR
+645 FVGPPK
-652 PSILS
+652 PTSLS

-672 EYNRTATELNNKY
+672 EYNRTATELENKY
-685 KNGILTSKQYQKE
+685 KNGILTSKQYQEE

-756 VKTESELDNQLKNGI
+756 IKTEGELDNLLKNGI

-822 AKDEVNDNKK
+822 AKDEVESNKK
-832 MEESLENLMKKM
+832 MDESLENLIKQM

-867 DPSRDTSTDYKKDGS
+867 DPTRDTTFDYKKDGS
-882 EILGDNA
+882 EILDDNA

-895 VKSLTDYKKGLEKIK
+895 VKTLTDYQKGLEKIK
-910 NEYGFLSA
+910 KEYGFLSA
-918 EEQEALTIVEKLL
+918 EEQNALTIVEKLL
-931 KQAGDGATTARAKA
+931 KQAGDGATTARVKA

-960 LSDTKWDTVT
+960 IADTKWDTIT
-970 QGISGFEGIVS
+970 QSISGFEGIVS

-1021 KAITEAVKTVQE
+1021 KAITEAVKNVQE

-1114 AVTSVVGILLAAFSK
+1114 AITSVVGVLLAAFSK

-1137 GNNTSGDRNIIRA
+1137 GSKTHGDQNVIRA
-1150 NSREMVLTRAQQ
+1150 DAREMILNRAQQ

-1189 AIRNYESRIR
+1189 VLKNYDSRLK

>member
-9 LLELQQKGFQKGI
+9 LLELQKKGFEQSI
-22 ASVKNSLNS
+22 ASVKNGLNS

-42 FVGGLGL
+42 FVGGLGM

-156 GAVASEELRRQLSNV
+156 GVVASEELRRQLSNV

-197 MDAMKQ
+197 MDSMKQ
-203 GQVIASEVL
+203 GQVVAAEVL

-263 SALDGLGK
+263 GALDGLGK
-271 HFKNVLTNLTVL
+271 HFKNFLILIGSSAIGIAFKKISNIVLAHIDNINTKFVASKVNARNL
-283 GGAIATTFVS
+283 ATSLKDMLNMMEDLQTGKSQDLFANFTF
-293 KKVSKANLEFFDHLE
+293 AEA
-308 TKSKAANLEVKN
+308 KAAK
-320 LKTNLGAMLAE
+320 
-331 NELLKQG
+331 
-338 VIDGLTKE
+338 
-346 FSAAEAEAAGLSE
+346 LSE
-359 RMKELALS
+359 EIKKLAF
-367 EDRIG
+367 E
-372 NSTVKQRLKSADAQK
+372 NSKFGDGTTTKTLGVADAYK
-387 LLNYQIN
+387 LLNYRLHEGIDTFSDAKKETEN
-394 EERIALAAANIE
+394 LGKE
-406 AERLEKQLALGG
+406 LEKSRTIWGKLSLAIEGPLKKIIGTV
-418 KRLGK
+418 KSILK
-423 TALGFTN
+423 TAKF
-430 ILNKVI
+430 
-436 GFIES
+436 
-441 IGPTVGLTL
+441 
-450 LYAAIGK
+450 AAIAYGIGK
-457 IIAELKEWYNWR
+457 IVEKLISWYNWQ

-475 ENNSVPNAQKLNP
+475 ENNSVPKAQKLNP
-488 DAQSEIDNAEA
+488 DAQAEIDKADA

-514 KQALEEINSL
+514 KQALQDINAL

-529 KEMLKVGVSAEIVR
+529 EEMLKVGASAEEVR
-543 QKIEDWKKVK
+543 QKIEGWKKVK
-553 TVDTVVHQMRDAAEK
+553 SADTVAQQMRDATEK
-568 ASLEITQLKRRLN
+568 ASMEITQLKRRLI
-581 EIESDPEYGKT
+581 EITSDPNYGK
-592 ERSLIDAMGYVDT
+592 MGTFFDEAGVSINI
-605 LTDKAVELRKEHEK
+605 LTIKAVKLALEAAK
-619 ITREL
+619 ITREI
-624 KAQEKAYR
+624 KAQEKAYK
-632 DLIAAGGITEDDP
+632 DLIDVVGVTEDDP
-645 EFIGPPR
+645 EFIGPPT

-685 KNGILTSKQYQKE
+685 NNGILTSKQYQKE

-756 VKTESELDNQLKNGI
+756 VKTEGELDNLLKNGI
-771 IDQQTYNEKLI
+771 IDQQTYNERLI

-822 AKDEVNDNKK
+822 AQDEVNDNKK
-832 MEESLENLMKKM
+832 MSESLENLMKKM

-867 DPSRDTSTDYKKDGS
+867 DPSRDTSLDYKKDGS
-882 EILGDNA
+882 EILDDNA
-889 EKIEDY
+889 EKIEDF
-895 VKSLTDYKKGLEKIK
+895 VKTLTDYKKGLEKIK

-918 EEQEALTIVEKLL
+918 EEQNALTIVEKLL

-960 LSDTKWDTVT
+960 ISDTKWDTIT

-1021 KAITEAVKTVQE
+1021 KSITEAVKNVQE
-1033 LSGRLQEAQAQKQIL
+1033 LSSRLQEAQAQRQIL

-1114 AVTSVVGILLAAFSK
+1114 AVTSVVGVLLAAFSK

-1150 NSREMVLTRAQQ
+1150 NSGEAVLTKRMQ
-1162 GNLFNLIKNGGA
+1162 GNLLSILRDGGT
-1174 GGQVEFVLR
+1174 GGSVDF
-1183 GDRLVG
+1183 
-1189 AIRNYESRIR
+1189 RIR
-1199 G
+1199 GADLVGVMRNYDSRLKG

>member
-9 LLELQQKGFQKGI
+9 LLKLQKEGFEQSI
-22 ASVKNSLNS
+22 ASVKNGLNS

-42 FVGGLGL
+42 FVGGLGM

-156 GAVASEELRRQLSNV
+156 GVVASEELRRQLSNV

-203 GQVIASEVL
+203 GQVVAAEVL

-263 SALDGLGK
+263 GALDGLGK
-271 HFKNVLTNLTVL
+271 HFKNFLILIGSSAIGIAFKKMSNVVLAHIDNINTKFVASKVNAKNL
-283 GGAIATTFVS
+283 ATSLKDMLDMMEDLRTGKSQDLFANFTF
-293 KKVSKANLEFFDHLE
+293 AEA
-308 TKSKAANLEVKN
+308 KAAK
-320 LKTNLGAMLAE
+320 
-331 NELLKQG
+331 
-338 VIDGLTKE
+338 
-346 FSAAEAEAAGLSE
+346 LSE
-359 RMKELALS
+359 EIKKLAF
-367 EDRIG
+367 E
-372 NSTVKQRLKSADAQK
+372 NSKFGDGTTTKTLGVADAYN
-387 LLNYQIN
+387 LLNYRLHEGIDSFSYAQK
-394 EERIALAAANIE
+394 ETANLGKE
-406 AERLEKQLALGG
+406 LEKSRTIWGKLSLAIEGPL
-418 KRLGK
+418 KRIIGTVKSILK
-423 TALGFTN
+423 TAKF
-430 ILNKVI
+430 
-436 GFIES
+436 
-441 IGPTVGLTL
+441 
-450 LYAAIGK
+450 AAIAYGIGK
-457 IIAELKEWYNWR
+457 IVEKLISWYNWQ

-475 ENNSVPNAQKLNP
+475 ENNSVPKAQKLNP
-488 DAQSEIDNAEA
+488 DAQAEIDKAEA

-514 KQALEEINSL
+514 KQALQDINAL
-524 LGLTD
+524 LGLAD
-529 KEMLKVGVSAEIVR
+529 KEMLSVGVSAEIVR
-543 QKIEDWKKVK
+543 QKIEGWKKVK
-553 TVDTVVHQMRDAAEK
+553 SADTVAQQMRDAVEK
-568 ASLEITQLKRRLN
+568 ASMDITQLKRRLI
-581 EIESDPEYGKT
+581 EITSDPNYGKT
-592 ERSLIDAMGYVDT
+592 LSFFDEAGSSVNILTIRAMK
-605 LTDKAVELRKEHEK
+605 LAIEAAK
-619 ITREL
+619 ITREI

-632 DLIAAGGITEDDP
+632 DLIAAGGVTEDDP

-672 EYNRTATELNNKY
+672 EYNRTAFELENKY

-707 QSIGVYQDL
+707 QNIGIYMDL

-756 VKTESELDNQLKNGI
+756 VKTEGELDNLLKNGI
-771 IDQQTYNEKLI
+771 IDQQTYNERLI

-822 AKDEVNDNKK
+822 AQDEVNDNKK

-867 DPSRDTSTDYKKDGS
+867 DPSRDTTFDYKKDGS
-882 EILGDNA
+882 EILDDNA
-889 EKIEDY
+889 EKIEDF
-895 VKSLTDYKKGLEKIK
+895 VKTLTDYKNGLEKVK
-910 NEYGFLSA
+910 EEYGFLSA
-918 EEQEALTIVEKLL
+918 EEQNALTIVEKLL

-960 LSDTKWDTVT
+960 LSDTKWDTIT

-1021 KAITEAVKTVQE
+1021 KSITEAVKNVQE
-1033 LSGRLQEAQAQKQIL
+1033 LSGRLQEAQANKQIL

-1114 AVTSVVGILLAAFSK
+1114 AVTSVVGVLLAAFSK

>member
-9 LLELQQKGFQKGI
+9 LLELQKKGFEQSI
-22 ASVKNSLNS
+22 ASVKNGLNS

-42 FVGGLGL
+42 FVGGLGM

-156 GAVASEELRRQLSNV
+156 GVVASEELRRQLSNV

-203 GQVIASEVL
+203 GQVVAAEVL

-263 SALDGLGK
+263 GALDGLGK
-271 HFKNVLTNLTVL
+271 HFKNFLILVGSSAVGVAFKKMSNIVFAQIDNINTKFQASKVNAKNL
-283 GGAIATTFVS
+283 AISLKDMLDMMENLRTGKERDLFANFTF
-293 KKVSKANLEFFDHLE
+293 AEA
-308 TKSKAANLEVKN
+308 KAAKLSEEIKKLAFENSKIGDGTTTKTLEV
-320 LKTNLGAMLAE
+320 
-331 NELLKQG
+331 
-338 VIDGLTKE
+338 
-346 FSAAEAEAAGLSE
+346 
-359 RMKELALS
+359 
-367 EDRIG
+367 
-372 NSTVKQRLKSADAQK
+372 ADAYK
-387 LLNYQIN
+387 LLNYRLH
-394 EERIALAAANIE
+394 EGLDTFSDAKKEVANLGKE
-406 AERLEKQLALGG
+406 LEKSKTIWGKVLLAIEGPL
-418 KRLGK
+418 KRVWGHLKSLFK
-423 TALGFTN
+423 TAKF
-430 ILNKVI
+430 
-436 GFIES
+436 
-441 IGPTVGLTL
+441 
-450 LYAAIGK
+450 AAIAYGIGK
-457 IIAELKEWYNWR
+457 VVEGLVSWYNWQ

-475 ENNSVPNAQKLNP
+475 ENNSVPKAQKLTP
-488 DAQSEIDNAEA
+488 DAQAEIDKAEA

-514 KQALEEINSL
+514 KQALQEINSL

-529 KEMLKVGVSAEIVR
+529 DEMLKVGTSAEVVR
-543 QKIEDWKKVK
+543 QKIEGWKKVK
-553 TVDTVVHQMRDAAEK
+553 SADTVAQQMRDAAQK
-568 ASLEITQLKRRLN
+568 ASMDITQLKRRLI
-581 EIESDPEYGKT
+581 EITSDPNYGKMRT
-592 ERSLIDAMGYVDT
+592 FFDEAGASVNI
-605 LTDKAVELRKEHEK
+605 LTIRAIKLAIEAAK
-619 ITREL
+619 ITREI
-624 KAQEKAYR
+624 KAQEKAYK
-632 DLIAAGGITEDDP
+632 DLIAVAGVTEDDP

-685 KNGILTSKQYQKE
+685 NNGILTSKQYQKE

-756 VKTESELDNQLKNGI
+756 VKTEGELDNLLKNGI
-771 IDQQTYNEKLI
+771 IDQQTYNERLI

-867 DPSRDTSTDYKKDGS
+867 DPTRDTSLDYKKDGS

-889 EKIEDY
+889 EKIEDF
-895 VKSLTDYKKGLEKIK
+895 VKTLTDYKKGLEKIREEHGYLK
-910 NEYGFLSA
+910 A
-918 EEQEALTIVEKLL
+918 EQQEALTIVEKLL

-988 AFERLDEADATWI
+988 AFEKLDEADATWI

-1021 KAITEAVKTVQE
+1021 KSITEAVKNVQE

-1114 AVTSVVGILLAAFSK
+1114 AVTSIVGVLLAAFSK

>member
-9 LLELQQKGFQKGI
+9 LLELQQKGFQNGI

-42 FVGGLGL
+42 FVGGLGM

-156 GAVASEELRRQLSNV
+156 GVVASEELRRQLSNV

-182 AQTAGIIATNSQEAL
+182 AKEAEIIATNSQEAL

-203 GQVIASEVL
+203 GQVVASEVL

-249 EFTGFYQGMVDGLA
+249 QFTGFYQGMVDGLA
-263 SALDGLGK
+263 GALDGLGK
-271 HFKNVLTNLTVL
+271 HFKNFLIFVGSNAVGLAFKKMSDVVLAHIDNLNTRFE
-283 GGAIATTFVS
+283 AS
-293 KKVSKANLEFFDHLE
+293 KVSIDNLRTSLKDMLDMMGDLRTGKAQDYFANFTLAEA
-308 TKSKAANLEVKN
+308 KAAKLSDEIKKIALEN
-320 LKTNLGAMLAE
+320 SSIGDGTTTATLGA
-331 NELLKQG
+331 
-338 VIDGLTKE
+338 
-346 FSAAEAEAAGLSE
+346 
-359 RMKELALS
+359 
-367 EDRIG
+367 
-372 NSTVKQRLKSADAQK
+372 ADAYK
-387 LLNYQIN
+387 LLNYRLH
-394 EERIALAAANIE
+394 EGLDVLADTKREAAE
-406 AERLEKQLALGG
+406 LEKKIEKSGTIFGKAIVALEGPL
-418 KRLGK
+418 KRLAGLLK
-423 TALGFTN
+423 TVWKTFKFTA
-430 ILNKVI
+430 ISY
-436 GFIES
+436 G
-441 IGPTVGLTL
+441 
-450 LYAAIGK
+450 IGK
-457 IIAELKEWYNWR
+457 IVEKLISWYNWQ

-475 ENNSVPNAQKLNP
+475 ENNSVPKAQKLNP
-488 DAQSEIDNAEA
+488 DAQAEIDKAEA

-514 KQALEEINSL
+514 KQALQDINAL

-529 KEMLKVGVSAEIVR
+529 EEMLKVGASAEEVR
-543 QKIEDWKKVK
+543 QKIEGWKKVK
-553 TVDTVVHQMRDAAEK
+553 SADTVAQQMRDAVEK
-568 ASLEITQLKRRLN
+568 ASMSITELKRRLI
-581 EIESDPEYGKT
+581 EITSDPNYGKMGT
-592 ERSLIDAMGYVDT
+592 FFDEAGFSVNILTIKAMK
-605 LTDKAVELRKEHEK
+605 LAFEAAK
-619 ITREL
+619 ITREI

-632 DLIAAGGITEDDP
+632 DLIDVAGVTEDDP

-652 PSILS
+652 PSTLS

-685 KNGILTSKQYQKE
+685 NNGILTSKQYQKE

-756 VKTESELDNQLKNGI
+756 IKTEGELDNLLKNGI
-771 IDQQTYNEKLI
+771 IDQQTYNERLI

-822 AKDEVNDNKK
+822 AKDEVESNKK
-832 MEESLENLMKKM
+832 MDESLENLIKQM

-867 DPSRDTSTDYKKDGS
+867 DPSRDTSLDYKKDGS
-882 EILGDNA
+882 DILDDNA

-895 VKSLTDYKKGLEKIK
+895 VKSLTDYKKGLENIK
-910 NEYGFLSA
+910 KEYGYLSA
-918 EEQEALTIVEKLL
+918 EEQNALTIVEKLL

-960 LSDTKWDTVT
+960 IADTKWDTIT
-970 QGISGFEGIVS
+970 QSISGFEGIVS

-988 AFERLDEADATWI
+988 AFEKLDEADATWI

-1021 KAITEAVKTVQE
+1021 KSITEAVKNVQE
-1033 LSGRLQEAQAQKQIL
+1033 LSSRLQEAQAQREIL

-1114 AVTSVVGILLAAFSK
+1114 AITSVVGVLLAAFSK
-1129 FEKGGIVG
+1129 FATGGIVG
-1137 GNNTSGDRNIIRA
+1137 GSKTHGDQNVIRA
-1150 NSREMVLTRAQQ
+1150 DAREMILNRAQQ

-1189 AIRNYESRIR
+1189 VLKNYDSRLK

>member
-9 LLELQQKGFQKGI
+9 LLELQQKGFQNGI

-42 FVGGLGL
+42 FMGGLGM

-77 LDYAENMQ
+77 LDFAENMQ

-120 TQQRIFRSLTKAA
+120 AQQRIFRSLTKAA

-156 GAVASEELRRQLSNV
+156 GVVASEELRRQLSNV

-182 AQTAGIIATNSQEAL
+182 AQAAGIIATNSQEAL

-203 GQVIASEVL
+203 GQVVASEVL

-249 EFTGFYQGMVDGLA
+249 QFTGYYQGMVDGLA
-263 SALDGLGK
+263 GALDGLGK
-271 HFKNVLTNLTVL
+271 HFKNFLILVGSSAVGIAFKKMSDVALAHLDNLNTRFE
-283 GGAIATTFVS
+283 AS
-293 KKVSKANLEFFDHLE
+293 KVSVNNLRTSLKDMLDMMEDLQTGKAQDYFANFTLAEA
-308 TKSKAANLEVKN
+308 KAANLSDEIKKIALENSSIGDGTTTKTLEV
-320 LKTNLGAMLAE
+320 
-331 NELLKQG
+331 
-338 VIDGLTKE
+338 
-346 FSAAEAEAAGLSE
+346 
-359 RMKELALS
+359 
-367 EDRIG
+367 
-372 NSTVKQRLKSADAQK
+372 ADAYK
-387 LLNYQIN
+387 LLNYRLHEGVDRFSEAQK
-394 EERIALAAANIE
+394 ETANLGKE
-406 AERLEKQLALGG
+406 LEKSGTIFGKVILALEGPI
-418 KRLGK
+418 KRL
-423 TALGFTN
+423 
-430 ILNKVI
+430 
-436 GFIES
+436 
-441 IGPTVGLTL
+441 VGLLKTVWKTFKFTAIS
-450 LYAAIGK
+450 YGIGK
-457 IIAELKEWYNWR
+457 VVEGLISWYNWR

-475 ENNSVPNAQKLNP
+475 ENNSVPNTQKLNP
-488 DAQSEIDNAEA
+488 DAQAEIDKAEA

-514 KQALEEINSL
+514 KQALQDINAL

-529 KEMLKVGVSAEIVR
+529 EEMLKVGASAEEVR
-543 QKIEDWKKVK
+543 QKIEGWKKVK
-553 TVDTVVHQMRDAAEK
+553 SADTVAQQMRDAVEK
-568 ASLEITQLKRRLN
+568 ASMSITELKRRLI
-581 EIESDPEYGKT
+581 EITSDPNYGK
-592 ERSLIDAMGYVDT
+592 MGTFLDEAGVSINI
-605 LTDKAVELRKEHEK
+605 LTIKAVKLALEAAK
-619 ITREL
+619 ITREI

-632 DLIAAGGITEDDP
+632 DLIAVAGVTEDDP

-652 PSILS
+652 PTILS

-672 EYNRTATELNNKY
+672 EYNRTATELENKY

-707 QSIGVYQDL
+707 QSIGIYQDL

-725 SYRKYY
+725 SYRKYF

-736 GAKQAGGE
+736 GAKQAGGK

-756 VKTESELDNQLKNGI
+756 IKTEGELDNLLKNGI
-771 IDQQTYNEKLI
+771 IDQQTYNERLI

-822 AKDEVNDNKK
+822 AQNEVNDNKK
-832 MEESLENLMKKM
+832 MSESLENLIKQM

-867 DPSRDTSTDYKKDGS
+867 DPSRDTSLDYKKDGS
-882 EILGDNA
+882 EILDDNA
-889 EKIEDY
+889 EKIEDF
-895 VKSLTDYKKGLEKIK
+895 VKTLTDYKKGLENIK
-910 NEYGFLSA
+910 KEYGYLSA
-918 EEQEALTIVEKLL
+918 EEQNALTIVEKLL

-960 LSDTKWDTVT
+960 IADTKWDTIT
-970 QGISGFEGIVS
+970 QSISGFEGIVS

-988 AFERLDEADATWI
+988 AFEKLDEADATWI

-1021 KAITEAVKTVQE
+1021 KSITEAVKNVQE
-1033 LSGRLQEAQAQKQIL
+1033 LSSRLQEAQAQRQIS

-1114 AVTSVVGILLAAFSK
+1114 AITSVVGVLLAAFSK

-1150 NSREMVLTRAQQ
+1150 NSGEAVLTKRMQ
-1162 GNLFNLIKNGGA
+1162 GNLLSILRDGGT
-1174 GGQVEFVLR
+1174 GGSVDF
-1183 GDRLVG
+1183 
-1189 AIRNYESRIR
+1189 RIR
-1199 G
+1199 GADLVGVMRNYDSRLKG

>member
-9 LLELQQKGFQKGI
+9 LLELEKKGFERNI
-22 ASVKNSLNS
+22 AAVKNGLNS

-42 FVGGLGL
+42 FVGGLGM

-133 GAFHLTADQTS
+133 GAFHLTAEQTS

-156 GAVASEELRRQLSNV
+156 GVVASEELRRQLSNV

-182 AQTAGIIATNSQEAL
+182 AQKAGIIATNSQEAL

-203 GQVIASEVL
+203 GQVVAAEVL
-212 PYFANELDKITS
+212 PDFANELDKITS
-224 NASFDSLVSSV
+224 NASFDSLVSSL

-263 SALDGLGK
+263 GALDGLGK
-271 HFKNVLTNLTVL
+271 HFKNFLILIGSSAVGIAFKKISNVVFAQIDNINTKFQASKVNAKNL
-283 GGAIATTFVS
+283 AISLKDMLDMMENLQTGKERDLFANFTF
-293 KKVSKANLEFFDHLE
+293 AEA
-308 TKSKAANLEVKN
+308 KAAK
-320 LKTNLGAMLAE
+320 
-331 NELLKQG
+331 
-338 VIDGLTKE
+338 
-346 FSAAEAEAAGLSE
+346 LSE
-359 RMKELALS
+359 EIKKLAFENS
-367 EDRIG
+367 KIG
-372 NSTVKQRLKSADAQK
+372 DGTTTKTLEIADAYK
-387 LLNYQIN
+387 LLNYRLHEGIDTFSDAKKEVAN
-394 EERIALAAANIE
+394 LGKELEKSKTIWGKLALAIE
-406 AERLEKQLALGG
+406 GPL
-418 KRLGK
+418 KRVWGHLKSLFK
-423 TALGFTN
+423 TAKFA
-430 ILNKVI
+430 VI
-436 GFIES
+436 AYG
-441 IGPTVGLTL
+441 
-450 LYAAIGK
+450 IGK
-457 IIAELKEWYNWR
+457 VVEGLVSWYNWQ

-475 ENNSVPNAQKLNP
+475 ENNSVPKAQKLNP
-488 DAQSEIDNAEA
+488 DAQAEIDKAEA

-514 KQALEEINSL
+514 KQALQDINAL

-529 KEMLKVGVSAEIVR
+529 DEMLKVGTSAEVVR
-543 QKIEDWKKVK
+543 QKIEGWKKVK
-553 TVDTVVHQMRDAAEK
+553 SADTVAQQMRDAVEK
-568 ASLEITQLKRRLN
+568 ASMDITQLKRRLI
-581 EIESDPEYGKT
+581 EITSDPNYGKMT
-592 ERSLIDAMGYVDT
+592 SFFDEAGSSVNI
-605 LTDKAVELRKEHEK
+605 LTIRAVKLALEAAK
-619 ITREL
+619 ITREI
-624 KAQEKAYR
+624 KAQEKAYK
-632 DLIAAGGITEDDP
+632 DLIAVAGVTEDDP

-685 KNGILTSKQYQKE
+685 NNGILTSKQYQKE

-736 GAKQAGGE
+736 GAKQAGGGE

-756 VKTESELDNQLKNGI
+756 IKTESELDNLLKNGI
-771 IDQQTYNEKLI
+771 IDQQTYNERLI

-813 DMMQISKQI
+813 DMMQISKEI
-822 AKDEVNDNKK
+822 AKNEVEDNKK
-832 MEESLENLMKKM
+832 MSESLENLMKKM

-859 DLGDIPVF
+859 DLGAIPVF
-867 DPSRDTSTDYKKDGS
+867 DPTRDTSFDYKKDGS
-882 EILGDNA
+882 EILDDNA

-895 VKSLTDYKKGLEKIK
+895 VKNLTDYKKGLEKIK

-918 EEQEALTIVEKLL
+918 EEQNALTIAENLL
-931 KQAGDGATTARAKA
+931 KQAGDGATTARVKA

-960 LSDTKWDTVT
+960 LSDTKWDTIT

-1021 KAITEAVKTVQE
+1021 KSITEAVKNVQE
-1033 LSGRLQEAQAQKQIL
+1033 LSGRLQEAQAQKEIL

-1114 AVTSVVGILLAAFSK
+1114 AVTSIVGVLLAAFSK

-1150 NSREMVLTRAQQ
+1150 NSGEAVLTKRMQ
-1162 GNLFNLIKNGGA
+1162 GNLLSILRDGGT
-1174 GGQVEFVLR
+1174 GGSVDF
-1183 GDRLVG
+1183 
-1189 AIRNYESRIR
+1189 RIR
-1199 G
+1199 GADLVGVMRNYDSRLKG

>member
-9 LLELQQKGFQKGI
+9 LLELQKKGFEQSI
-22 ASVKNSLNS
+22 ASVKNGLNS

-42 FVGGLGL
+42 FVGGLGM

-156 GAVASEELRRQLSNV
+156 GVVASEELRRQLSNV

-197 MDAMKQ
+197 MDSMKQ
-203 GQVIASEVL
+203 GQVVAAEVL

-263 SALDGLGK
+263 GALDGLGK
-271 HFKNVLTNLTVL
+271 HFKNFLILIGSSAIGIAFKKISNIVLAHIDNINTKFVASKVNARNL
-283 GGAIATTFVS
+283 ATSLKDMLNMMEDLQTGKSQDLFANFTF
-293 KKVSKANLEFFDHLE
+293 AEA
-308 TKSKAANLEVKN
+308 KAAK
-320 LKTNLGAMLAE
+320 
-331 NELLKQG
+331 
-338 VIDGLTKE
+338 
-346 FSAAEAEAAGLSE
+346 LSE
-359 RMKELALS
+359 EIKKLAF
-367 EDRIG
+367 E
-372 NSTVKQRLKSADAQK
+372 NSKFGDGTTTKTLGVADAYK
-387 LLNYQIN
+387 LLNYRLHEGIDTFSDAKKETEN
-394 EERIALAAANIE
+394 LGKE
-406 AERLEKQLALGG
+406 LEKSRTIWGKLSLAIEGPLKKIIGTV
-418 KRLGK
+418 KSILK
-423 TALGFTN
+423 TAKF
-430 ILNKVI
+430 
-436 GFIES
+436 
-441 IGPTVGLTL
+441 
-450 LYAAIGK
+450 AAIAYGIGK
-457 IIAELKEWYNWR
+457 IVEKLISWYNWQ

-475 ENNSVPNAQKLNP
+475 ENNSVPKAQKLNP
-488 DAQSEIDNAEA
+488 DAQAEIDKADA

-514 KQALEEINSL
+514 KQALQDINAL

-529 KEMLKVGVSAEIVR
+529 EEMLKVGASAEEVR
-543 QKIEDWKKVK
+543 QKIEGWKKVK
-553 TVDTVVHQMRDAAEK
+553 SADTVAQQMRDATEK
-568 ASLEITQLKRRLN
+568 ASMEITQLKRRLI
-581 EIESDPEYGKT
+581 EITSDPNYGKMGT
-592 ERSLIDAMGYVDT
+592 FFDEAGSSVNILTIKAMK
-605 LTDKAVELRKEHEK
+605 LAFEAAK
-619 ITREL
+619 ITREI

-632 DLIAAGGITEDDP
+632 DLIDVAGVTEDDP
-645 EFIGPPR
+645 EFIGPPT

-685 KNGILTSKQYQKE
+685 NNGILTSKQYQKE

-756 VKTESELDNQLKNGI
+756 VKTEGELDNLLKNGI
-771 IDQQTYNEKLI
+771 IDQQTYNERLI

-822 AKDEVNDNKK
+822 AQDEVNDNKK
-832 MEESLENLMKKM
+832 MSESLENLIKQM

-867 DPSRDTSTDYKKDGS
+867 DPSRDTTLDYKKDGS
-882 EILGDNA
+882 EILDDNA
-889 EKIEDY
+889 EKIEDF
-895 VKSLTDYKKGLEKIK
+895 VKTLTDYKKGLEKIK

-918 EEQEALTIVEKLL
+918 EEQNALTIVEKLL

-960 LSDTKWDTVT
+960 IADTKWDTIT

-1021 KAITEAVKTVQE
+1021 KSITEAVKNVQE
-1033 LSGRLQEAQAQKQIL
+1033 LSGRLQEAQANKQIL

-1114 AVTSVVGILLAAFSK
+1114 AVTSVVGVLLAAFSK

-1150 NSREMVLTRAQQ
+1150 NSGEAVLTKRMQ
-1162 GNLFNLIKNGGA
+1162 GNLLSILRDGGT
-1174 GGQVEFVLR
+1174 GGSVDF
-1183 GDRLVG
+1183 
-1189 AIRNYESRIR
+1189 RIR
-1199 G
+1199 GADLVGVMRNYDSRLKG

>member
-133 GAFHLTADQTS
+133 GAFHLTAEQTS

-156 GAVASEELRRQLSNV
+156 GVVASEELRRQLSNV

-203 GQVIASEVL
+203 GRVVAAEVL

-224 NASFDSLVSSV
+224 NASFDSLVSSI

-271 HFKNVLTNLTVL
+271 HFKNFLILI
-283 GGAIATTFVS
+283 GSSAIGIAF
-293 KKVSKANLEFFDHLE
+293 KKIYDSSF
-308 TKSKAANLEVKN
+308 
-320 LKTNLGAMLAE
+320 
-331 NELLKQG
+331 G
-338 VIDGLTKE
+338 VIDNLNTKLEATKVDIKDLRKDLISMQKDLASLQTEQVDKLTLS
-346 FSAAEAEAAGLSE
+346 FTLAEAEAARLSE
-359 RMKELALS
+359 GIRNLAL
-367 EDRIG
+367 ENKENKKDLTTATL
-372 NSTVKQRLKSADAQK
+372 NAADAQN
-387 LLNYQIN
+387 LLNYKITEGTAN
-394 EERIALAAANIE
+394 IAAATK
-406 AERLEKQLALGG
+406 ERRHLEKEIDKSATSLGKMALGLQG
-418 KRLGK
+418 PLK
-423 TALGFTN
+423 AIVGFFSS
-430 ILNKVI
+430 ILKYAKFVAIAYGISKV
-436 GFIES
+436 
-441 IGPTVGLTL
+441 VDGL
-450 LYAAIGK
+450 K
-457 IIAELKEWYNWR
+457 SWYNWQ
-469 KKINDI
+469 KKINDL

-488 DAQSEIDNAEA
+488 DAQAEIDKAEA

-514 KQALEEINSL
+514 KQALQEINAL

-529 KEMLKVGVSAEIVR
+529 DEMLKVGTSAEVVR
-543 QKIEDWKKVK
+543 QKIEGWKKVK
-553 TVDTVVHQMRDAAEK
+553 SADTVAQQMRDAVEK
-568 ASLEITQLKRRLN
+568 ASMDIIQLKRRLI
-581 EIESDPEYGKT
+581 EITSDPNYGKT
-592 ERSLIDAMGYVDT
+592 TSFFDKWGSSVGM
-605 LTDKAVELRKEHEK
+605 LTIKAAKLAFEAAK
-619 ITREL
+619 ITREI
-624 KAQEKAYR
+624 KAQEKAYK
-632 DLIAAGGITEDDP
+632 DLIAVAGVTEDDP

-652 PSILS
+652 PTILS

-707 QSIGVYQDL
+707 QSIGVYENL

-756 VKTESELDNQLKNGI
+756 VKTESELDNLLKNGI
-771 IDQQTYNEKLI
+771 IDQQTYNERLI

-822 AKDEVNDNKK
+822 AQNEVEDNKK
-832 MEESLENLMKKM
+832 MSESLENLMKKM

-867 DPSRDTSTDYKKDGS
+867 DPTRDTSLDYKKDGS
-882 EILGDNA
+882 EILDDNA

-910 NEYGFLSA
+910 EEYGFLSA
-918 EEQEALTIVEKLL
+918 EEQNALTIVEKLL
-931 KQAGDGATTARAKA
+931 KQAGDGATTARVKA

-950 NEDIKDLKKE
+950 NEDVKDLKKE
-960 LSDTKWDTVT
+960 IADTKWDTIT

-1021 KAITEAVKTVQE
+1021 KSITEAVKNVQE

-1114 AVTSVVGILLAAFSK
+1114 AVTSIVGVLLAAFSK

>member
-9 LLELQQKGFQKGI
+9 LLELQKKGFERNI
-22 ASVKNSLNS
+22 ASVKNGLNS

-133 GAFHLTADQTS
+133 GAFRLTADQTS

-156 GAVASEELRRQLSNV
+156 GVVASEELRRQLSNV

-182 AQTAGIIATNSQEAL
+182 AQAAGIIATNSQEAL

-203 GQVIASEVL
+203 GQVVASEVL

-249 EFTGFYQGMVDGLA
+249 QFTGFYQSMVDGLA

-271 HFKNVLTNLTVL
+271 HFKNFLILIGSSAIGVAFKKIYDSSFGIIDNLNTKL
-283 GGAIATTFVS
+283 EAT
-293 KKVSKANLEFFDHLE
+293 KAEIEDNRASLISMQKELASLQTGQVDKL
-308 TKSKAANLEVKN
+308 TKSFTL
-320 LKTNLGAMLAE
+320 
-331 NELLKQG
+331 
-338 VIDGLTKE
+338 
-346 FSAAEAEAAGLSE
+346 AEAEAARLSE
-359 RMKELALS
+359 GIRNLAL
-367 EDRIG
+367 D
-372 NSTVKQRLKSADAQK
+372 NKKYKKDLTTATLNAADAQN
-387 LLNYQIN
+387 LLNY
-394 EERIALAAANIE
+394 RITEGTANIKADRKE
-406 AERLEKQLALGG
+406 KRNLEKEIDKSATSLGKMALGLQG
-418 KRLGK
+418 TLK
-423 TALGFTN
+423 TIVGFFAS
-430 ILNKVI
+430 ILK
-436 GFIES
+436 
-441 IGPTVGLTL
+441 
-450 LYAAIGK
+450 YAKFVAIAYGIGK
-457 IIAELKEWYNWR
+457 VVDGLKSWYNWQ
-469 KKINDI
+469 KKINDL
-475 ENNSVPNAQKLNP
+475 ENNSVPNAQKLSP
-488 DAQSEIDNAEA
+488 DAQAEIDKAEA

-514 KQALEEINSL
+514 KQALQEINAL

-529 KEMLKVGVSAEIVR
+529 EEMLKVGASAEEVR
-543 QKIEDWKKVK
+543 QKIEGWKKVK
-553 TVDTVVHQMRDAAEK
+553 SADTVSQQMRDAVEK
-568 ASLEITQLKRRLN
+568 ASMSITELKRRLI
-581 EIESDPEYGKT
+581 EITSDPNYGK
-592 ERSLIDAMGYVDT
+592 MGTFFDEAGASMNI
-605 LTDKAVELRKEHEK
+605 LTIRAVKLALEAAK
-619 ITREL
+619 ITREI
-624 KAQEKAYR
+624 KAQEKAYK
-632 DLIAAGGITEDDP
+632 DLIAVAGVTEDDP

-672 EYNRTATELNNKY
+672 EYNRTATELENKY

-707 QSIGVYQDL
+707 QSIGIYQDL
-716 EKIIDSLPS
+716 EKIIDSLPGN
-725 SYRKYY
+725 YRKYY

-756 VKTESELDNQLKNGI
+756 IKTEGELDNLLKNGI
-771 IDQQTYNEKLI
+771 IDQQTYNERLI

-822 AKDEVNDNKK
+822 AKDEVESNKK
-832 MEESLENLMKKM
+832 MDESLENLIKQM

-867 DPSRDTSTDYKKDGS
+867 DPSRDTSLDYKKDGS
-882 EILGDNA
+882 EILDDNA
-889 EKIEDY
+889 EKIEDF
-895 VKSLTDYKKGLEKIK
+895 VKTLTDYKKGLEKIK
-910 NEYGFLSA
+910 KEYGYLSA
-918 EEQEALTIVEKLL
+918 EEQNALTIVEKLL

-960 LSDTKWDTVT
+960 IADTKWDTIT
-970 QGISGFEGIVS
+970 QSISGFEGIVS

-988 AFERLDEADATWI
+988 AFEKLDEADATWI

-1021 KAITEAVKTVQE
+1021 KSITEAVKNVQE
-1033 LSGRLQEAQAQKQIL
+1033 LSSRLQEAQAQRQIL

-1114 AVTSVVGILLAAFSK
+1114 AITSVVGVLLAAFSK
-1129 FEKGGIVG
+1129 FATGGIVG
-1137 GNNTSGDRNIIRA
+1137 GSKTHGDQNVIRA
-1150 NSREMVLTRAQQ
+1150 DAGEMVLNKAQQ
-1162 GNLFNLIKNGGA
+1162 GNLFNLIKNGGT

>member
-9 LLELQQKGFQKGI
+9 LLELQQKGFQNGI

-42 FVGGLGL
+42 FVGGLGM

-108 SSAAKGAGMELA
+108 SSAAKGVGMELA

-133 GAFHLTADQTS
+133 GAFHLTAEQTS

-156 GAVASEELRRQLSNV
+156 GVVASEELRRQLSNV

-182 AQTAGIIATNSQEAL
+182 AQAAGIIATNSQEAL

-203 GQVIASEVL
+203 GQVVASEVL

-249 EFTGFYQGMVDGLA
+249 QFTGFYQGMVDGLA
-263 SALDGLGK
+263 GALDGLGK
-271 HFKNVLTNLTVL
+271 HFKNFLILVGSSAVGLAFKKMSDAVSAHIDNLNTRFE
-283 GGAIATTFVS
+283 A
-293 KKVSKANLEFFDHLE
+293 SKAQSNKLE
-308 TKSKAANLEVKN
+308 TDLALINKN
-320 LKTNLGAMLAE
+320 LKNLETGKAQELVTSFTLAE
-331 NELLKQG
+331 AK
-338 VIDGLTKE
+338 
-346 FSAAEAEAAGLSE
+346 AAKLSTE
-359 RMKELALS
+359 MKKLALENQANKQETTVATLGS
-367 EDRIG
+367 E
-372 NSTVKQRLKSADAQK
+372 DAQK
-387 LLNYQIN
+387 LLNLRKQVR
-394 EERIALAAANIE
+394 E
-406 AERLEKQLALGG
+406 LE
-418 KRLGK
+418 LGK
-423 TALGFTN
+423 ASEEAKKLGQEVEKSGTIFGKAILAIEGPLKKIIGLVKSLFKTAIF
-430 ILNKVI
+430 
-436 GFIES
+436 
-441 IGPTVGLTL
+441 
-450 LYAAIGK
+450 AAIAYGIGK
-457 IIAELKEWYNWR
+457 IVEKLISWYNWQ

-475 ENNSVPNAQKLNP
+475 ENNSVPKAQKLNP
-488 DAQSEIDNAEA
+488 DAQAEIDKAEA

-514 KQALEEINSL
+514 KQALQEINAL

-553 TVDTVVHQMRDAAEK
+553 SVDTIAQQMRDAAQK
-568 ASLEITQLKRRLN
+568 ASMEITQLKRRLI
-581 EIESDPEYGKT
+581 EIESDPDYGKT
-592 ERSLIDAMGYVDT
+592 SKVFAYMAGDIDV
-605 LTDKAVELRKEHEK
+605 LTIKARALQKEYEK
-619 ITREL
+619 ITREI

-632 DLIAAGGITEDDP
+632 DLIAAGGVTEDDP

-685 KNGILTSKQYQKE
+685 NNGILTSKQYQKE

-756 VKTESELDNQLKNGI
+756 IKTEGELDNLLKNGI

-822 AKDEVNDNKK
+822 AKDEVESNKK
-832 MEESLENLMKKM
+832 MDESLENLIKQM

-867 DPSRDTSTDYKKDGS
+867 DPSRDTSLDYKKDGS
-882 EILGDNA
+882 EILDDNA
-889 EKIEDY
+889 EKIEDF
-895 VKSLTDYKKGLEKIK
+895 VKTLTDYKKGLENIK
-910 NEYGFLSA
+910 KEYGYLSA
-918 EEQEALTIVEKLL
+918 EEQNALTIVEKLL

-960 LSDTKWDTVT
+960 IADTKWDTIT
-970 QGISGFEGIVS
+970 QSISGFEGIVS

-988 AFERLDEADATWI
+988 AFEKLDEADATWI

-1021 KAITEAVKTVQE
+1021 KSITEAVKNVQE
-1033 LSGRLQEAQAQKQIL
+1033 LSSRLQEAQAQKQIL

-1114 AVTSVVGILLAAFSK
+1114 AITSVVGVLLAAFSK
-1129 FEKGGIVG
+1129 FATGGIVG
-1137 GNNTSGDRNIIRA
+1137 GSKTHGDQNVIRA
-1150 NSREMVLTRAQQ
+1150 DAGEMVLNKAQQ
-1162 GNLFNLIKNGGA
+1162 GNLFNLIKNGGT
-1174 GGQVEFVLR
+1174 GGSVDF
-1183 GDRLVG
+1183 
-1189 AIRNYESRIR
+1189 RIR
-1199 G
+1199 GADLVGVMRNYDSRLKG

>member
-9 LLELQQKGFQKGI
+9 LLELQQKGFQQGI

-42 FVGGLGL
+42 FVGGLGM

-156 GAVASEELRRQLSNV
+156 GVVASEELRRQLSNV

-203 GQVIASEVL
+203 GQVVAAEVL

-263 SALDGLGK
+263 GALDGLGK
-271 HFKNVLTNLTVL
+271 HFKNFLILIGSSAIGIAFKKISNIVLAHIDNINTKFVASKVNARNL
-283 GGAIATTFVS
+283 ATSLKDMLNMMEDLQTGKSQDLFANFTF
-293 KKVSKANLEFFDHLE
+293 AEA
-308 TKSKAANLEVKN
+308 KAAK
-320 LKTNLGAMLAE
+320 
-331 NELLKQG
+331 
-338 VIDGLTKE
+338 
-346 FSAAEAEAAGLSE
+346 LSE
-359 RMKELALS
+359 EIKKLAF
-367 EDRIG
+367 E
-372 NSTVKQRLKSADAQK
+372 NSKFGDGTTTKTLGVADAYK
-387 LLNYQIN
+387 LLNYRLHEGLDTFSDAKKETEN
-394 EERIALAAANIE
+394 LGKE
-406 AERLEKQLALGG
+406 LEKSRTIWGKLSLAIEGPLKKIIGTV
-418 KRLGK
+418 KSILK
-423 TALGFTN
+423 TAKF
-430 ILNKVI
+430 
-436 GFIES
+436 
-441 IGPTVGLTL
+441 
-450 LYAAIGK
+450 AAIAYGIGK
-457 IIAELKEWYNWR
+457 IVEKLISWYNWQ

-475 ENNSVPNAQKLNP
+475 ENNSVPKAQKLNP
-488 DAQSEIDNAEA
+488 DAQAEIDKAEA

-514 KQALEEINSL
+514 KQALQDINAL

-529 KEMLKVGVSAEIVR
+529 EEMLKVGVSAEEVR
-543 QKIEDWKKVK
+543 QKIEGWKKVK
-553 TVDTVVHQMRDAAEK
+553 SADTVAQQMRDAVEK
-568 ASLEITQLKRRLN
+568 ASMSITELKRRLI
-581 EIESDPEYGKT
+581 EITSDPNYGK
-592 ERSLIDAMGYVDT
+592 MGTFFDEAGVSINI
-605 LTDKAVELRKEHEK
+605 LTIKAVKLALEAAK
-619 ITREL
+619 ITREI

-632 DLIAAGGITEDDP
+632 DLIDVAGVTEDDP

-707 QSIGVYQDL
+707 QSIGIYQDL

-756 VKTESELDNQLKNGI
+756 IKTEGELDNLLKNGI

-822 AKDEVNDNKK
+822 AKDEVESNKK
-832 MEESLENLMKKM
+832 MDESLENLIKQM

-867 DPSRDTSTDYKKDGS
+867 DPSRDTSLDYKKDGS
-882 EILGDNA
+882 EILDDNA
-889 EKIEDY
+889 EKIEDF
-895 VKSLTDYKKGLEKIK
+895 VKTLTDYKKGLENIK
-910 NEYGFLSA
+910 KEYGYLSA
-918 EEQEALTIVEKLL
+918 EEQNALTIVEKLL

-960 LSDTKWDTVT
+960 IADTKWDTIT
-970 QGISGFEGIVS
+970 QSISGFEGIVS

-988 AFERLDEADATWI
+988 AFEKLDEADATWI

-1021 KAITEAVKTVQE
+1021 KSITEAVKNVQE
-1033 LSGRLQEAQAQKQIL
+1033 LSSRLQEAQAQREIL

-1114 AVTSVVGILLAAFSK
+1114 AITSVVGVLLAAFSK
-1129 FEKGGIVG
+1129 FATGGIVG
-1137 GNNTSGDRNIIRA
+1137 GSKTHGDQNVIRA
-1150 NSREMVLTRAQQ
+1150 DAGEMVLNKAQQ
-1162 GNLFNLIKNGGA
+1162 GNLFNLIKNGGT

>member
-9 LLELQQKGFQKGI
+9 LLELQQKGFQNGI

-42 FVGGLGL
+42 FVGGLGM

-156 GAVASEELRRQLSNV
+156 GVVASEELRRQLSNV

-203 GQVIASEVL
+203 GQVVAAEVL

-263 SALDGLGK
+263 GALDGLGK
-271 HFKNVLTNLTVL
+271 HFKNFLILIGSSAIGIAFKKISNIVLAHIDNINTKFVASKVNARNL
-283 GGAIATTFVS
+283 ATSLKDMLDMMEDLRTGKSQDLFANFTF
-293 KKVSKANLEFFDHLE
+293 AEA
-308 TKSKAANLEVKN
+308 KAAK
-320 LKTNLGAMLAE
+320 
-331 NELLKQG
+331 
-338 VIDGLTKE
+338 
-346 FSAAEAEAAGLSE
+346 LSE
-359 RMKELALS
+359 EIKKLAF
-367 EDRIG
+367 E
-372 NSTVKQRLKSADAQK
+372 NSKFGDGTTTKTLGVADAYK
-387 LLNYQIN
+387 LLNYRLHEGLN
-394 EERIALAAANIE
+394 TFSDAKKETENLGKE
-406 AERLEKQLALGG
+406 LEKSRTIWGKLSLAIEGPLKKIIGTV
-418 KRLGK
+418 KSILK
-423 TALGFTN
+423 TAKF
-430 ILNKVI
+430 
-436 GFIES
+436 
-441 IGPTVGLTL
+441 
-450 LYAAIGK
+450 AAIAYGIGK
-457 IIAELKEWYNWR
+457 IVEKLISWYNWQ

-475 ENNSVPNAQKLNP
+475 ENNSVPKAQKLNP
-488 DAQSEIDNAEA
+488 DAQAEIDKAEA

-514 KQALEEINSL
+514 KQALQDINAL

-529 KEMLKVGVSAEIVR
+529 KEMLSVGVSAEIVR
-543 QKIEDWKKVK
+543 QKIEGWKKVK
-553 TVDTVVHQMRDAAEK
+553 SADTVAQQMRDAVEK
-568 ASLEITQLKRRLN
+568 ASMSITELKRRLI
-581 EIESDPEYGKT
+581 EITSDPNYGK
-592 ERSLIDAMGYVDT
+592 MGTFFDEAGASVNI
-605 LTDKAVELRKEHEK
+605 LTIRAIKLALEAAK
-619 ITREL
+619 ITREI

-632 DLIAAGGITEDDP
+632 DLIDVAGVTEDDP

-685 KNGILTSKQYQKE
+685 NNGILTSKQYQKE

-756 VKTESELDNQLKNGI
+756 VKTEGELDNLLKNGI
-771 IDQQTYNEKLI
+771 IDQQTYNERLI

-822 AKDEVNDNKK
+822 AQDEVNDNKK
-832 MEESLENLMKKM
+832 MSESLENLMKKM

-867 DPSRDTSTDYKKDGS
+867 DPSRDTSLDYKKDGS
-882 EILGDNA
+882 EILDDNA
-889 EKIEDY
+889 EKIEDF
-895 VKSLTDYKKGLEKIK
+895 VKTLTDYKKGLENIK
-910 NEYGFLSA
+910 KEYGYLSA
-918 EEQEALTIVEKLL
+918 EEQNALTIVEKLL

-960 LSDTKWDTVT
+960 ISDTKWDTIT

-1021 KAITEAVKTVQE
+1021 KSITEAVKNVQE

-1048 LSKIKADQTIKE
+1048 MSKIKADQTIKE

-1114 AVTSVVGILLAAFSK
+1114 AITSVVGVLLAAFSK
-1129 FEKGGIVG
+1129 FATGGIVG
-1137 GNNTSGDRNIIRA
+1137 GSKTHGDQNVIRA
-1150 NSREMVLTRAQQ
+1150 DAGEMVLNKAQQ
-1162 GNLFNLIKNGGA
+1162 GNLFNLIKNGGT

>member
-9 LLELQQKGFQKGI
+9 LLELQKKGFEQSI
-22 ASVKNSLNS
+22 ASVKNGLNS

-42 FVGGLGL
+42 FVGGLGM

-156 GAVASEELRRQLSNV
+156 GVVASEELRRQLSNV

-197 MDAMKQ
+197 MDSMKQ
-203 GQVIASEVL
+203 GQVVAAEVL

-263 SALDGLGK
+263 GALDGLGK
-271 HFKNVLTNLTVL
+271 HFKNFLILIGSSAIGIAFKKISNIVLAHIDNINTKFVASKVNARNL
-283 GGAIATTFVS
+283 ATSLKDMLNMMEDLQTGKSQDLFANFTF
-293 KKVSKANLEFFDHLE
+293 AEA
-308 TKSKAANLEVKN
+308 KAAK
-320 LKTNLGAMLAE
+320 
-331 NELLKQG
+331 
-338 VIDGLTKE
+338 
-346 FSAAEAEAAGLSE
+346 LSE
-359 RMKELALS
+359 EIKKLAF
-367 EDRIG
+367 E
-372 NSTVKQRLKSADAQK
+372 NSKFGDGTTTKTLGVADAYK
-387 LLNYQIN
+387 LLNYRLHEGIDTFSDAKKETEN
-394 EERIALAAANIE
+394 LGKE
-406 AERLEKQLALGG
+406 LEKSRTIWGKLSLAIEGPLKKIIGTV
-418 KRLGK
+418 KSILK
-423 TALGFTN
+423 TAKF
-430 ILNKVI
+430 
-436 GFIES
+436 
-441 IGPTVGLTL
+441 
-450 LYAAIGK
+450 AAIAYGIGK
-457 IIAELKEWYNWR
+457 IVEKLISWYNWQ

-475 ENNSVPNAQKLNP
+475 ENNSVPKAQKLNP
-488 DAQSEIDNAEA
+488 DAQAEIDKADA

-514 KQALEEINSL
+514 KQALQDINAL

-529 KEMLKVGVSAEIVR
+529 EEMLKVGASAEEVR
-543 QKIEDWKKVK
+543 QKIEGWKKVK
-553 TVDTVVHQMRDAAEK
+553 SADTVAQQMRDATEK
-568 ASLEITQLKRRLN
+568 ASMEITQLKRRLI
-581 EIESDPEYGKT
+581 EITSDPNYGK
-592 ERSLIDAMGYVDT
+592 MGTFFDEAGVSINI
-605 LTDKAVELRKEHEK
+605 LTIKAVKLALEAAK
-619 ITREL
+619 ITREI

-632 DLIAAGGITEDDP
+632 DLIDVAGVTEDDP
-645 EFIGPPR
+645 EFIGPPT

-685 KNGILTSKQYQKE
+685 NNGILTSKQYQKE

-756 VKTESELDNQLKNGI
+756 VKTEGELDNLLKNGI
-771 IDQQTYNEKLI
+771 IDQQTYNERLI

-822 AKDEVNDNKK
+822 AQDEVNDNKK
-832 MEESLENLMKKM
+832 MSESLENLMKKM

-867 DPSRDTSTDYKKDGS
+867 DPSRDTTLDYKKDGS
-882 EILGDNA
+882 EILDDNA
-889 EKIEDY
+889 EKIEDF
-895 VKSLTDYKKGLEKIK
+895 VKTLTDYKKGLEKIK

-918 EEQEALTIVEKLL
+918 EEQNALTIVEKLL

-960 LSDTKWDTVT
+960 ISDTKWDTIT

-1021 KAITEAVKTVQE
+1021 KSITEAVKNVQE
-1033 LSGRLQEAQAQKQIL
+1033 LSGRLQEAQANKQIL

-1114 AVTSVVGILLAAFSK
+1114 AVTSVVGVLLAAFSK

-1162 GNLFNLIKNGGA
+1162 GNLFNLIKNGGT

>member
-9 LLELQQKGFQKGI
+9 LLELQQKGFQNGI

-42 FVGGLGL
+42 FVGGLGM

-156 GAVASEELRRQLSNV
+156 GVVASEELRRQLSNV

-182 AQTAGIIATNSQEAL
+182 AQAAGIIATNSQEAL

-203 GQVIASEVL
+203 GQVVASEVL

-249 EFTGFYQGMVDGLA
+249 QFTGFYQGMVDGLA
-263 SALDGLGK
+263 GALDGLGK
-271 HFKNVLTNLTVL
+271 HFKNFLILVGSSAVGLAFKKMSNVVNAHIDNLNTRFE
-283 GGAIATTFVS
+283 A
-293 KKVSKANLEFFDHLE
+293 SKAQSN
-308 TKSKAANLEVKN
+308 K
-320 LKTNLGAMLAE
+320 LG
-331 NELLKQG
+331 
-338 VIDGLTKE
+338 T
-346 FSAAEAEAAGLSE
+346 
-359 RMKELALS
+359 ELALINKNLNNLETGKAQELVTSFTLAEAKAAKLSTEMKKLALENQANKRETTVATLGS
-367 EDRIG
+367 E
-372 NSTVKQRLKSADAQK
+372 DAQK
-387 LLNYQIN
+387 LLNLRKQVR
-394 EERIALAAANIE
+394 E
-406 AERLEKQLALGG
+406 LE
-418 KRLGK
+418 LGK
-423 TALGFTN
+423 ASAEAKKLGQEVEKSGSIFGKAILAIEGPLKRIIGLVKSLFKTAIF
-430 ILNKVI
+430 
-436 GFIES
+436 
-441 IGPTVGLTL
+441 
-450 LYAAIGK
+450 AAIAYGIGK
-457 IIAELKEWYNWR
+457 IVEKLISWYNWQ

-475 ENNSVPNAQKLNP
+475 ENNSVPKAQKLNP
-488 DAQSEIDNAEA
+488 DAQAEIDKAEA

-514 KQALEEINSL
+514 KQALQEINAL

-529 KEMLKVGVSAEIVR
+529 EEMLKVGVSAEIVR
-543 QKIEDWKKVK
+543 QKIEGWKKVK
-553 TVDTVVHQMRDAAEK
+553 SADTVAQQMRDAAQK
-568 ASLEITQLKRRLN
+568 ASMEITQLKRRLI
-581 EIESDPEYGKT
+581 EIESDPDYGKT
-592 ERSLIDAMGYVDT
+592 SKVFAYMAGDVDVLTLKARALQKEYER
-605 LTDKAVELRKEHEK
+605 
-619 ITREL
+619 ITREI

-632 DLIAAGGITEDDP
+632 DLIAAGGVTEDDP

-657 GKKTEEQTAVSNAID
+657 GKKTEEQTAVSNVID

-756 VKTESELDNQLKNGI
+756 IKTEGELDNLLKNGI
-771 IDQQTYNEKLI
+771 IDQQTYNERLI

-822 AKDEVNDNKK
+822 AKDEVESNKK
-832 MEESLENLMKKM
+832 MDESLENLIKQM

-867 DPSRDTSTDYKKDGS
+867 DPSRDTSLDYKKDGS
-882 EILGDNA
+882 EILDDNA
-889 EKIEDY
+889 EKIEDF
-895 VKSLTDYKKGLEKIK
+895 VKTLTDYKKGLEKIK
-910 NEYGFLSA
+910 KEYGYLSA
-918 EEQEALTIVEKLL
+918 EEQNALTIVEKLL

-960 LSDTKWDTVT
+960 IADTKWDTIT
-970 QGISGFEGIVS
+970 QSISGFEGIVS

-988 AFERLDEADATWI
+988 AFEKLDEADATWI

-1021 KAITEAVKTVQE
+1021 KSITEAVKNVQE
-1033 LSGRLQEAQAQKQIL
+1033 LSSRLQEAQAQRQIL

-1060 GQASMQAAAD
+1060 GQASTQAAAD

-1114 AVTSVVGILLAAFSK
+1114 AITSVVGVLLAAFSK

-1150 NSREMVLTRAQQ
+1150 NSGEAVLTKRMQ
-1162 GNLFNLIKNGGA
+1162 GNLLSILRDGGT
-1174 GGQVEFVLR
+1174 GGSVDF
-1183 GDRLVG
+1183 
-1189 AIRNYESRIR
+1189 RIR
-1199 G
+1199 GADLVGVMRNYDSRLKG

>member
-9 LLELQQKGFQKGI
+9 LLELQQKGFQNGI

-42 FVGGLGL
+42 FVGGLGM

-108 SSAAKGAGMELA
+108 SSAANGAGMELA

-133 GAFHLTADQTS
+133 GAFHLTAEQTS

-156 GAVASEELRRQLSNV
+156 GVVASEELRRQLSNV

-182 AQTAGIIATNSQEAL
+182 AQAAGIIATNSQEAL

-203 GQVIASEVL
+203 GQVVASEVL

-249 EFTGFYQGMVDGLA
+249 QFTGFYQGMVDGLA
-263 SALDGLGK
+263 GALDGLGK
-271 HFKNVLTNLTVL
+271 HFKNFLILVGSSAVGLAFKKMSNVVNAHIDNLNTRFE
-283 GGAIATTFVS
+283 A
-293 KKVSKANLEFFDHLE
+293 SKAQSN
-308 TKSKAANLEVKN
+308 K
-320 LKTNLGAMLAE
+320 LG
-331 NELLKQG
+331 
-338 VIDGLTKE
+338 T
-346 FSAAEAEAAGLSE
+346 
-359 RMKELALS
+359 ELALINKNLNNLETGKAQELVTSFTLAEAKAAKLS
-367 EDRIG
+367 EEMKKLALESQANKRET
-372 NSTVKQRLKSADAQK
+372 TVATLGSEDAQK
-387 LLNYQIN
+387 LLNLRKQVR
-394 EERIALAAANIE
+394 E
-406 AERLEKQLALGG
+406 LE
-418 KRLGK
+418 LGK
-423 TALGFTN
+423 ASAEAKKLGQEVEKSGSIFGKAILAIEGPLKRIIGLVKSLFKTAIF
-430 ILNKVI
+430 
-436 GFIES
+436 
-441 IGPTVGLTL
+441 
-450 LYAAIGK
+450 AAIAYGIGK
-457 IIAELKEWYNWR
+457 IVEKLISWYNWQ

-475 ENNSVPNAQKLNP
+475 ENNSVPKAQKLNP
-488 DAQSEIDNAEA
+488 DAQAEIDKAEA

-514 KQALEEINSL
+514 KQALQEINAL

-529 KEMLKVGVSAEIVR
+529 EEMLKVGVSAEIVR
-543 QKIEDWKKVK
+543 QKIEGWKKVK
-553 TVDTVVHQMRDAAEK
+553 SADTVAQQMRDAAQK
-568 ASLEITQLKRRLN
+568 ASMEITQLKRRLI
-581 EIESDPEYGKT
+581 EIESDPDYGKT
-592 ERSLIDAMGYVDT
+592 SKVFAYMAGDVDVLTLKARALQKEYER
-605 LTDKAVELRKEHEK
+605 
-619 ITREL
+619 ITREI

-632 DLIAAGGITEDDP
+632 DLIAAGGVTEDDP

-657 GKKTEEQTAVSNAID
+657 GKKTEEQTAVSNVID

-756 VKTESELDNQLKNGI
+756 IKTEGELDNLLKNGI
-771 IDQQTYNEKLI
+771 IDQQTYNERLI

-822 AKDEVNDNKK
+822 AKDEVESNKK
-832 MEESLENLMKKM
+832 MDESLENLIKQM

-867 DPSRDTSTDYKKDGS
+867 DPSRDTSLDYKKDGS
-882 EILGDNA
+882 EILDDNA
-889 EKIEDY
+889 EKIEDF
-895 VKSLTDYKKGLEKIK
+895 VKTLTDYKKGLEKIK
-910 NEYGFLSA
+910 KEYGYLSA
-918 EEQEALTIVEKLL
+918 EEQNALTIVEKLL

-960 LSDTKWDTVT
+960 IADTKWDTIT
-970 QGISGFEGIVS
+970 QSISGFEGIVS

-988 AFERLDEADATWI
+988 AFEKLDEADATWI

-1021 KAITEAVKTVQE
+1021 KSITEAVKNVQE
-1033 LSGRLQEAQAQKQIL
+1033 LSSRLQEAQAQRQIL
-1048 LSKIKADQTIKE
+1048 LSKIKADQTTKE

-1114 AVTSVVGILLAAFSK
+1114 AITSVVGVLLAAFSK

-1150 NSREMVLTRAQQ
+1150 NSGEAVLTKRMQ
-1162 GNLFNLIKNGGA
+1162 GNLLSILRDGGT
-1174 GGQVEFVLR
+1174 GGSVDF
-1183 GDRLVG
+1183 
-1189 AIRNYESRIR
+1189 RIR
-1199 G
+1199 GADLVGVMRNYDSRLKG

>member
-22 ASVKNSLNS
+22 ASVKSSLNS
-31 LKKTV
+31 LKNTV

-42 FVGGLGL
+42 FVGGLGI
-49 TELVGRFTQTA
+49 TELVGRFTETA

-108 SSAAKGAGMELA
+108 SSAAKGVGMELA
-120 TQQRIFRSLTKAA
+120 PQQRIFRSLTKAA
-133 GAFHLTADQTS
+133 GAFHLTAEQTS

-156 GAVASEELRRQLSNV
+156 GVVASEELRRQLSNV

-203 GQVIASEVL
+203 GQVVAAEVL

-224 NASFDSLVSSV
+224 NASFDSLVSSI

-249 EFTGFYQGMVDGLA
+249 EFTGVYQSMVDGLA

-271 HFKNVLTNLTVL
+271 NFKNFLILI
-283 GGAIATTFVS
+283 GSSAIGVAF
-293 KKVSKANLEFFDHLE
+293 KKIYDSSF
-308 TKSKAANLEVKN
+308 
-320 LKTNLGAMLAE
+320 
-331 NELLKQG
+331 G
-338 VIDGLTKE
+338 VIDNLNTKLEATKVDIKDLRKDLISMQKDLASLQTEQVDKLTLS
-346 FSAAEAEAAGLSE
+346 FTLAEAEAARLSE
-359 RMKELALS
+359 GIRNLAL
-367 EDRIG
+367 ENKENKKDLTTATL
-372 NSTVKQRLKSADAQK
+372 NAADAQN
-387 LLNYQIN
+387 LLNYKIT
-394 EERIALAAANIE
+394 EGTANITT
-406 AERLEKQLALGG
+406 ATKERRKLEKEIDKSATSLGKMALGLQG
-418 KRLGK
+418 PLK
-423 TALGFTN
+423 AIVGFFSS
-430 ILNKVI
+430 ILK
-436 GFIES
+436 
-441 IGPTVGLTL
+441 
-450 LYAAIGK
+450 YAKFVAIAYGIGK
-457 IIAELKEWYNWR
+457 VVDGLKSWYNWQ
-469 KKINDI
+469 KKINDL

-488 DAQSEIDNAEA
+488 DAQAEIDKAEA

-514 KQALEEINSL
+514 KQALQEINSL

-543 QKIEDWKKVK
+543 QKIEGWKKVK
-553 TVDTVVHQMRDAAEK
+553 SADTVAQQMRDAVEK
-568 ASLEITQLKRRLN
+568 ASMDITQLKRRLI
-581 EIESDPEYGKT
+581 EITSDPNYGKMRIFFDEAGASVNILT
-592 ERSLIDAMGYVDT
+592 IRAMK
-605 LTDKAVELRKEHEK
+605 LAIEAAK
-619 ITREL
+619 ITREI
-624 KAQEKAYR
+624 KAQEKAYK
-632 DLIAAGGITEDDP
+632 DLIDVAGVTEDDP

-685 KNGILTSKQYQKE
+685 NNGILTSKQYQKE

-707 QSIGVYQDL
+707 QSIGVYENL

-756 VKTESELDNQLKNGI
+756 IKTESELDNLLKNGI
-771 IDQQTYNEKLI
+771 IDQQTYNERLI

-813 DMMQISKQI
+813 DMMQISKEI
-822 AKDEVNDNKK
+822 AKNEVEDNKK
-832 MEESLENLMKKM
+832 MSESLENLMKKM
-844 EEAKENKKKYQEAVK
+844 EEDKENKKKYQEAVK

-867 DPSRDTSTDYKKDGS
+867 DPTRDTSLDYKKDGS
-882 EILGDNA
+882 EILDENA

-895 VKSLTDYKKGLEKIK
+895 VKTLTDYKKGLEKIK

-918 EEQEALTIVEKLL
+918 EEQNALTIVEKLL

-960 LSDTKWDTVT
+960 LSDTKWDTIT

-1021 KAITEAVKTVQE
+1021 KSITEAVKNVQE

-1114 AVTSVVGILLAAFSK
+1114 AVTSIVGVLLAAFSK

-1189 AIRNYESRIR
+1189 AIRNHESRIR